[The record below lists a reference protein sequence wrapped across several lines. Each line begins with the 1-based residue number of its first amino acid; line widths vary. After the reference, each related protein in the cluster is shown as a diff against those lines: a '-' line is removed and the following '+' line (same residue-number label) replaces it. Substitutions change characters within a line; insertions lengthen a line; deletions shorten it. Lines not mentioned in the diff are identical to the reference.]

1 MAKKKDVTT
10 DNEIFVA
17 QKLAEDELNINEINK
32 PLEMLDFKS
41 FDNNKDLLD
50 YQQQALIN
58 AFRMLVAYF
67 RDFKENKK
75 EFYAFY
81 QKHYSFAHCDFAKKK
96 LNPLLK
102 SHFKVENHCVS
113 FENFINRLA
122 FYMATGSGKTI
133 VIIKLVELLS
143 VAIRMGLI
151 PKKNIMFFSA
161 NEHLIKQFEK
171 EIEKYNRNKD
181 YFKQIDFKNL
191 KSVTNKDFHHAP
203 KNSFIEKIALFY
215 YRADLMSDEESKE
228 NLLNYKDYWDNGEN
242 YVILDEAHKGNKT
255 ESKRQ
260 AIFSLLSLKGFLFNF
275 SATFTEES
283 DLITAVYNL
292 SVGEW
297 VKLGYG
303 KESVLL
309 KKNNLNAFKEL
320 KDLNDREKEI
330 ALLKAL
336 LLLGMQK
343 RHQTEGYFYD
353 PLMLVFTHSVNVK
366 NSDAEIFFK
375 TLARVIENDDG
386 SDFLKAKDD
395 LLEELKNPE
404 FLFSDDKDKGY
415 KVNVFKESLKSM
427 DFKGLKEEV
436 FYASNGHIEVIINP
450 KNNQEIAFKLNTS
463 DKVFCLIRIG
473 DITEWICEKL
483 KSVKVVSKN
492 LSFKEESYFSQID
505 KSSINILVGSRTFD
519 TGWDSTRPS
528 VILFLNIGLDDDAK
542 KLVKQ
547 SFGRGVRIESVKNQ
561 RQRLAYLDIDEAIKK
576 DLKPNAAMLETLFV
590 IPTNH
595 ASLEAILKIQK
606 ESENKGENRG
616 SWREIKLEK
625 TPIKHALFV
634 PCYRKEQTNALKI
647 SPSASFKMSEKNFK
661 DLKEYFHLMSEKHF
675 ILKHEIYDPKDYT
688 LLKEMI
694 QTAHFKKVPTW
705 HYKDL
710 DHMISEIKGKKGYTL
725 LKDLIQTAHFKKVST
740 WHYKDLDHMISEIK
754 GKLYPNQK
762 VPKDEFNALDSEKIV
777 HFKRIKVRADK
788 KEELI
793 QTIQEVK
800 EYAPLDKETLRIK
813 IAQGEIDPY
822 DTEKHKQDKTFKV
835 DEAELLKLKEHYYT
849 PLIKAKNCDWLKH
862 VVKVESESD
871 FLEELLKIVETL
883 QENYDFWAFSK
894 IDEHLDNLFI
904 PYFNNAAER
913 KFFPDFIFW
922 LQKGGTQIICF
933 IDPKGSKHTDYEHKA
948 DAYQLFKDKI
958 FNPKNDPNL
967 KIKVVLKFYGDKDDV
982 GERYRDDWIKEGELK
997 DFFLKQLA

>member
-1 MAKKKDVTT
+1 MAKKKDLTT

-17 QKLAEDELNINEINK
+17 QKLAEDELNTNEINE

-41 FDNNKDLLD
+41 FDSNKELLD

-58 AFRMLVAYF
+58 AFRMLTAYF

-81 QKHYSFAHCDFAKKK
+81 QKHYSFANCDFAKKK
-96 LNPLLK
+96 LHPLLK
-102 SHFKVENHCVS
+102 NSFKVENGCVK

-161 NEHLIKQFEK
+161 NENLIKQFEK
-171 EIEKYNRNKD
+171 EIEKYNRGKD
-181 YFKQIDFKNL
+181 YSKQMDFKNL
-191 KSVTNKDFHHAP
+191 KSVKNEDFYHAP
-203 KNSFIEKIALFY
+203 KIMEQIALFY
-215 YRADLMSDEESKE
+215 YRADLMNDEESKE

-242 YVILDEAHKGNKT
+242 YVILDEAHKGNKS

-309 KKNNLNAFKEL
+309 KKNNLIAFKEL
-320 KDLNDREKEI
+320 KDLNDREKET

-343 RHQTEGYFYD
+343 RYQTEGYFHD

-375 TLARVIENDDG
+375 TLACVIENDDE
-386 SDFLKAKDD
+386 SDFLKAKED
-395 LLEELKNPE
+395 LLEELMKPE
-404 FLFSDDKDKGY
+404 FLFSDNKDKDY
-415 KVNVFKESLKSM
+415 KVHVFKEGLKSM
-427 DFKGLKEEV
+427 DFKSLKEEV
-436 FYASNGHIEVIINP
+436 FYANNGHIEVIINP

-463 DKVFCLIRIG
+463 DKVFCLIKIG
-473 DITEWICEKL
+473 DITEWIYEKL

-505 KSSINILVGSRTFD
+505 KSSINILVGSRTFE

-542 KLVKQ
+542 KFVKQ

-590 IPTNH
+590 IATK
-595 ASLEAILKIQK
+595 SESVEAILDFKK
-606 ESENKGENRG
+606 ESENRGEDRG

-625 TPIKHALFV
+625 TRIEHALFV
-634 PCYRKEQTNALKI
+634 PCYRKEQKSITELPEN
-647 SPSASFKMSEKNFK
+647 ASFKMSGENFK

-694 QTAHFKKVPTW
+694 QTAHFKKV
-705 HYKDL
+705 
-710 DHMISEIKGKKGYTL
+710 
-725 LKDLIQTAHFKKVST
+725 ST
-740 WHYKDLDHMISEIK
+740 WHYKDLDYMISEIK

-777 HFKRIKVRADK
+777 HFKRIKVKADK
-788 KEELI
+788 KEKLI

-800 EYAPLDKETLRIK
+800 EYAPLDT
-813 IAQGEIDPY
+813 D
-822 DTEKHKQDKTFKV
+822 KHKQDRTFKV
-835 DEAELLKLKEHYYT
+835 DGAELLKLKEHYYT

-862 VVKVESESD
+862 VVKVKSEID
-871 FLEELLKIVETL
+871 FLKELQETETIKTL

-904 PYFNNAAER
+904 PYSNNAAER

-933 IDPKGSKHTDYEHKA
+933 IDPKGSKRTDYEHKA
-948 DAYQLFKDKI
+948 DAYKLFKDKV
-958 FNPKNDPNL
+958 FTPKDNPHF
-967 KIKVVLKFYGDKDDV
+967 KIKVVLKFYGDKDEV
-982 GERYRDDWIKEGELK
+982 GERYRDDWIKKGKLE

>member
-1 MAKKKDVTT
+1 MAKKKDLTT
-10 DNEIFVA
+10 HNEIFVA
-17 QKLAEDELNINEINK
+17 QKLAEDELNANEINE
-32 PLEMLDFKS
+32 PLERLDFKN
-41 FDNNKDLLD
+41 FDSNKELLD

-67 RDFKENKK
+67 KDFKENKK

-81 QKHYSFAHCDFAKKK
+81 QEHYSFANCDFTNKK
-96 LNPLLK
+96 LNHLLK
-102 SHFKVENHCVS
+102 SHFKVENQRVS

-143 VAIRMGLI
+143 MAMGMGLI

-161 NEHLIKQFEK
+161 NENLIKQFEK
-171 EIEKYNRNKD
+171 EIEKYNRGKD
-181 YFKQIDFKNL
+181 FSKQIDFKNL
-191 KSVTNKDFHHAP
+191 KSVTNKDFHRAP
-203 KNSFIEKIALFY
+203 KDFFEKIALFY
-215 YRADLMSDEESKE
+215 YRADLMNDEESKE

-242 YVILDEAHKGNKT
+242 YVILDEAHKGNKS

-283 DLITAVYNL
+283 DLITSVYNL

-343 RHQTEGYFYD
+343 RYKTEGYFHD
-353 PLMLVFTHSVNVK
+353 PLMLVFTHSVNVE

-375 TLARVIENDDG
+375 TLVRVIENDDE
-386 SDFLKAKDD
+386 SDFLKAKED
-395 LLEELKNPE
+395 LLEEIKDPE
-404 FLFSDDKDKGY
+404 FLFSGNKDKDY
-415 KVNVFKESLKSM
+415 KVKVFKEGLNSM

-436 FYASNGHIEVIINP
+436 FYANSGHIEVIINP

-463 DKVFCLIRIG
+463 DKVFCLIKIG
-473 DITEWICEKL
+473 DITEWIYEKL

-505 KSSINILVGSRTFD
+505 KSSINILVGSRTFE

-561 RQRLAYLDIDEAIKK
+561 RQRLAYLDIDGAIKK
-576 DLKPNAAMLETLFV
+576 ALKPNAAMLETLFV

-606 ESENKGENRG
+606 ESENRGENRG

-634 PCYRKEQTNALKI
+634 PCYRKEPTSVLELPEN
-647 SPSASFKMSEKNFK
+647 ASFKMSEKNFK
-661 DLKEYFHLMSEKHF
+661 DLKEYFNWMSEKHF
-675 ILKHEIYDPKDYT
+675 ILKHEIYDPKDYEQ
-688 LLKEMI
+688 LKKMI
-694 QTAHFKKVPTW
+694 QK
-705 HYKDL
+705 
-710 DHMISEIKGKKGYTL
+710 
-725 LKDLIQTAHFKKVST
+725 AHFKKVST
-740 WHYKDLDHMISEIK
+740 WHYKDLDYMISEIK
-754 GKLYPNQK
+754 GKLYPNKK
-762 VPKDEFNALDSEKIV
+762 VPKDEFNALDNEKIV
-777 HFKRIKVRADK
+777 HFKRIKVKADK
-788 KEELI
+788 EEALI
-793 QTIQEVK
+793 KTIQEVK
-800 EYAPLDKETLRIK
+800 EHAPLDKETLRIK

-822 DTEKHKQDKTFKV
+822 DAEKHKQDKTFKV
-835 DEAELLKLKEHYYT
+835 DDAELLKLKEHYYT

-862 VVKVESESD
+862 VVKVESEID
-871 FLEELLKIVETL
+871 FLKELQENETIKTL

-904 PYFNNAAER
+904 PYTNNVAER
-913 KFFPDFIFW
+913 RFFPDFIFW
-922 LQKGGTQIICF
+922 LQKGDTQIICF
-933 IDPKGSKHTDYEHKA
+933 IDPKGITYADYEHKA
-948 DAYQLFKDKI
+948 DAYKLFKDKI
-958 FNPKNDPNL
+958 FNPKNDPHF
-967 KIKVVLKFYGDKDDV
+967 KIKVVLKFYGNKDGV
-982 GERYRDDWIKEGELK
+982 GDGYRDYWIKKGKLN
-997 DFFLKQLA
+997 DFFLTLKD

>member
-1 MAKKKDVTT
+1 MAKKKDLTT
-10 DNEIFVA
+10 HNEIFVA
-17 QKLAEDELNINEINK
+17 QKLAEDELNTNEINE
-32 PLEMLDFKS
+32 PLERLDFKS
-41 FDNNKDLLD
+41 FDSNKELLD

-67 RDFKENKK
+67 KDFKENKK

-81 QKHYSFAHCDFAKKK
+81 QEHYSFANCDFTNKK
-96 LNPLLK
+96 LNHLLK
-102 SHFKVENHCVS
+102 SHFKVENQRVS

-143 VAIRMGLI
+143 VAMGMGLI

-161 NEHLIKQFEK
+161 NENLIKQFEK
-171 EIEKYNRNKD
+171 EIEKYNRGKD
-181 YFKQIDFKNL
+181 FSKQIDFKNL
-191 KSVTNKDFHHAP
+191 KSVTHKDFHRAP
-203 KNSFIEKIALFY
+203 KDFFEKIALFY

-228 NLLNYKDYWDNGEN
+228 NLLNYKDCWDNGEN

-330 ALLKAL
+330 ALLKVL

-343 RHQTEGYFYD
+343 RYQTEGYFYD
-353 PLMLVFTHSVNVK
+353 PLMLVFTHSVNVE

-375 TLARVIENDDG
+375 TLARVIENDDE
-386 SDFLKAKDD
+386 SDFLKAKED

-404 FLFSDDKDKGY
+404 FLFSDDKDRDY
-415 KVNVFKESLKSM
+415 KVKVFKEGLKSM

-436 FYASNGHIEVIINP
+436 FYANNGHIEVIINP

-463 DKVFCLIRIG
+463 DKVFCLIKIG

-561 RQRLAYLDIDEAIKK
+561 RQRLAYLDIDEAIK
-576 DLKPNAAMLETLFV
+576 DRLKPNAAMLETLFV
-590 IPTNH
+590 IPTNY
-595 ASLEAILKIQK
+595 ASLEAILKFQK
-606 ESENKGENRG
+606 ESENGGENRG
-616 SWREIKLEK
+616 SWHEIKLEK
-625 TPIKHALFV
+625 TPMKHALFV

-647 SPSASFKMSEKNFK
+647 PPSASFKMSEKNFK
-661 DLKEYFHLMSEKHF
+661 DLKEHFHLMSEKHF
-675 ILKHEIYDPKDYT
+675 ILKHEIYNPKD
-688 LLKEMI
+688 
-694 QTAHFKKVPTW
+694 
-705 HYKDL
+705 
-710 DHMISEIKGKKGYTL
+710 YTL

-740 WHYKDLDHMISEIK
+740 WHYKDLDYMISEIK

-762 VPKDEFNALDSEKIV
+762 VPKDEFNALDNEKIV
-777 HFKRIKVRADK
+777 HFKRVKVRADK
-788 KEELI
+788 KEKLI

-800 EYAPLDKETLRIK
+800 EYAPLDKETLRTK
-813 IAQGEIDPY
+813 IAQGEIDI
-822 DTEKHKQDKTFKV
+822 DNIDKHKQDRTFKV
-835 DEAELLKLKEHYYT
+835 DGAELLKLKEHYYT

-862 VVKVESESD
+862 VVKVKSESD
-871 FLEELLKIVETL
+871 FLEELLKITETL

-922 LQKGGTQIICF
+922 LEKGGTQIICF

-958 FNPKNDPNL
+958 FNPKDNPHL
-967 KIKVVLKFYGDKDDV
+967 KIKVVLKFYGDKDGV
-982 GERYRDDWIKEGELK
+982 GERYRDLWIEKGKLEY
-997 DFFLKQLA
+997 FFLTL

>member
-1 MAKKKDVTT
+1 M
-10 DNEIFVA
+10 
-17 QKLAEDELNINEINK
+17 
-32 PLEMLDFKS
+32 
-41 FDNNKDLLD
+41 
-50 YQQQALIN
+50 
-58 AFRMLVAYF
+58 
-67 RDFKENKK
+67 
-75 EFYAFY
+75 
-81 QKHYSFAHCDFAKKK
+81 
-96 LNPLLK
+96 
-102 SHFKVENHCVS
+102 ENHCVS

-171 EIEKYNRNKD
+171 EIEKYNRGKD
-181 YFKQIDFKNL
+181 YSKQIDFKSL
-191 KSVTNKDFHHAP
+191 KSVTHKDFHRAP
-203 KNSFIEKIALFY
+203 KGSFIEKIALFY

-242 YVILDEAHKGNKT
+242 YVILDEAHKGNKS

-260 AIFSLLSLKGFLFNF
+260 AIFSLLSLRGFLFNF

-343 RHQTEGYFYD
+343 RYKTEGYFYD

-375 TLARVIENDDG
+375 TLARVIENDDEN
-386 SDFLKAKDD
+386 DFLKAKED

-404 FLFSDDKDKGY
+404 FLFSDDKDKEKEY
-415 KVNVFKESLKSM
+415 KIKVFKEGLNDL

-505 KSSINILVGSRTFD
+505 KSSINILVGSRTFE

-590 IPTNH
+590 IATK
-595 ASLEAILKIQK
+595 SESVKAILDLK
-606 ESENKGENRG
+606 EESSDP
-616 SWREIKLEK
+616 SWCEVELEK
-625 TPIKHALFV
+625 TPIEHALFV
-634 PCYRKEQTNALKI
+634 PCYQEKSIKATDLQ
-647 SPSASFKMSEKNFK
+647 SGSFKMSEKNFK

-675 ILKHEIYDPKDYT
+675 ILKHEIYNPKDY
-688 LLKEMI
+688 E
-694 QTAHFKKVPTW
+694 
-705 HYKDL
+705 
-710 DHMISEIKGKKGYTL
+710 L
-725 LKDLIQTAHFKKVST
+725 LKDLIQTKRFEIELN
-740 WHYKDLDHMISEIK
+740 WHYKDLDDLISILK
-754 GKLYPNQK
+754 KRLYLNQK

-777 HFKRIKVRADK
+777 HFKRIQVKADK
-788 KEELI
+788 KEELVK
-793 QTIQEVK
+793 TIQEVK
-800 EYAPLDKETLRIK
+800 EYAPLDKERIK
-813 IAQGEIDPY
+813 IAQGEIDI
-822 DTEKHKQDKTFKV
+822 DNIDKHKQDRTFKV

-862 VVKVESESD
+862 VVKVESEID
-871 FLEELLKIVETL
+871 FLKELQETETIKTL

-904 PYFNNAAER
+904 PYFNSATER

-922 LQKGGTQIICF
+922 LQKGNTQIICF
-933 IDPKGSKHTDYEHKA
+933 IDPKGTEHTSSLRKA
-948 DAYQLFKDKI
+948 YWYKELFKDKI
-958 FNPKNDPNL
+958 FNPKNDPHF
-967 KIKVVLKFYGDKDDV
+967 KIKVVLKFYGNKDKVPDD
-982 GERYRDDWIKEGELK
+982 YRDYWIKKGKLE
-997 DFFLKQLA
+997 DFFLTL

>member
-1 MAKKKDVTT
+1 MAKKKDLTSY
-10 DNEIFVA
+10 NEIFVA
-17 QKLAEDELNINEINK
+17 QKLAEDELNTDEINE
-32 PLEMLDFKS
+32 PLERLDFKS
-41 FDNNKDLLD
+41 FDSNKELLD

-81 QKHYSFAHCDFAKKK
+81 QEHYSFANCDFTHKK

-102 SHFKVENHCVS
+102 SHFKVENQRVS

-143 VAIRMGLI
+143 VAMGMGLI

-161 NEHLIKQFEK
+161 NENLIKQFEK
-171 EIEKYNRNKD
+171 EIEKYNRGKD
-181 YFKQIDFKNL
+181 FSKQIDFKNL
-191 KSVTNKDFHHAP
+191 KSVTHKDFHRAP
-203 KNSFIEKIALFY
+203 KDFFEKIALFY
-215 YRADLMSDEESKE
+215 YRADLMNDEESKE

-242 YVILDEAHKGNKT
+242 YVILDEAHKGNKS

-283 DLITAVYNL
+283 DLITSVYNL

-309 KKNNLNAFKEL
+309 KKNNLNAFKDL

-336 LLLGMQK
+336 LLLSMQK
-343 RHQTEGYFYD
+343 RYKTEGYFHD
-353 PLMLVFTHSVNVK
+353 PLMLVFTHSVNVE

-375 TLARVIENDDG
+375 TLACVIENDDG
-386 SDFLKAKDD
+386 NDFSKAKED
-395 LLEELKNPE
+395 LLEEIKDPE
-404 FLFSDDKDKGY
+404 FLFSDDKDKDY
-415 KVNVFKESLKSM
+415 KVKVFKEGLKSM

-463 DKVFCLIRIG
+463 DKVFCLIKIG

-505 KSSINILVGSRTFD
+505 KSSINILVGSRTFE

-561 RQRLAYLDIDEAIKK
+561 RQRLAYLDIDEAIKEN
-576 DLKPNAAMLETLFV
+576 LKPNAAMLETLFV

-606 ESENKGENRG
+606 ESENRGESRG
-616 SWREIKLEK
+616 TWREITLEK
-625 TPIKHALFV
+625 TPIKHKLFV
-634 PCYRKEQTNALKI
+634 PCYRKEPTSILKI
-647 SPSASFKMSEKNFK
+647 PENASFKMSEKNFK
-661 DLKEYFHLMSEKHF
+661 DLKEYFNLMSEKHF
-675 ILKHEIYDPKDYT
+675 ILKHEIYNPKDYAM
-688 LLKEMI
+688 LKEMI
-694 QTAHFKKVPTW
+694 QK
-705 HYKDL
+705 
-710 DHMISEIKGKKGYTL
+710 E
-725 LKDLIQTAHFKKVST
+725 HFKKVST
-740 WHYKDLDHMISEIK
+740 WHYKDLDYMISEIK
-754 GKLYPNQK
+754 GKLYPNKK
-762 VPKDEFNALDSEKIV
+762 VPKDEFNTLDNEKIV
-777 HFKRIKVRADK
+777 HFKRIKIKADK
-788 KEELI
+788 QEALI
-793 QTIQEVK
+793 KTIQEVK
-800 EYAPLDKETLRIK
+800 EHAPLDKETLIKK

-822 DTEKHKQDKTFKV
+822 YTEKHKQDKTFKV
-835 DEAELLKLKEHYYT
+835 DDAELLKLKEHYYT
-849 PLIKAKNCDWLKH
+849 PLIKAKDCDWLKH
-862 VVKVESESD
+862 VVKVKSEID
-871 FLEELLKIVETL
+871 FLQELQDQKSTKTL

-904 PYFNNAAER
+904 PYINNVAER

-922 LQKGGTQIICF
+922 LQKGDTQIICF
-933 IDPKGSKHTDYEHKA
+933 IDPKGITYADYEHKA
-948 DAYQLFKDKI
+948 DAYKLFKNKI
-958 FNPKNDPNL
+958 FNPKNDPNF
-967 KIKVVLKFYGDKDDV
+967 KIKVVLKFYGDRDDV
-982 GERYRDDWIKEGELK
+982 GDNYRDYWIQKGKLN
-997 DFFLKQLA
+997 DFFLTLKD

>member
-1 MAKKKDVTT
+1 MAKKKDLTT

-17 QKLAEDELNINEINK
+17 QKLAEEELNANEINE
-32 PLEMLDFKS
+32 PLERLDFKS
-41 FDNNKDLLD
+41 FDNNKELLD

-81 QKHYSFAHCDFAKKK
+81 QKHYSFANCDFAKKK

-102 SHFKVENHCVS
+102 SHFKVENHCVK

-171 EIEKYNRNKD
+171 EIEKYNRGKD
-181 YFKQIDFKNL
+181 YFKQIDFKSL
-191 KSVTNKDFHHAP
+191 KSVTHKDFHHAP
-203 KNSFIEKIALFY
+203 KNVLKEMEKIALFY
-215 YRADLMSDEESKE
+215 YRADLMNDEESKE

-242 YVILDEAHKGNKT
+242 YVILDEAHKGNKS

-343 RHQTEGYFYD
+343 RYQTEGYFYD

-386 SDFLKAKDD
+386 SDFLKAKED

-415 KVNVFKESLKSM
+415 KVKVFKESLKSM
-427 DFKGLKEEV
+427 DFKGLKEAV
-436 FYASNGHIEVIINP
+436 FYASSGHIEVIINP

-590 IPTNH
+590 IPTNY
-595 ASLEAILKIQK
+595 ASLEAILKFQK
-606 ESENKGENRG
+606 ESENRGENRG

-675 ILKHEIYDPKDYT
+675 ILKHEIYSPKDYT

-694 QTAHFKKVPTW
+694 QTARFKKVPTW

-710 DHMISEIKGKKGYTL
+710 DY
-725 LKDLIQTAHFKKVST
+725 
-740 WHYKDLDHMISEIK
+740 MISEIK

-762 VPKDEFNALDSEKIV
+762 VPKDEFNALDNEKIV
-777 HFKRIKVRADK
+777 HFKRVKVRADK
-788 KEELI
+788 KEELVKK
-793 QTIQEVK
+793 IQEVK
-800 EYAPLDKETLRIK
+800 EYAPLDK
-813 IAQGEIDPY
+813 D
-822 DTEKHKQDKTFKV
+822 KHKQNRTLKV

-862 VVKVESESD
+862 VVKVKSESD
-871 FLEELLKIVETL
+871 FLEELLKITETL

-904 PYFNNAAER
+904 PYIDNATER

-933 IDPKGSKHTDYEHKA
+933 IDPKGTEHTSGLRKA
-948 DAYQLFKDKI
+948 DAYKLFKGKVFTPKDNPHFKI
-958 FNPKNDPNL
+958 Q
-967 KIKVVLKFYGDKDDV
+967 VVLKFYGNKDRVPDD
-982 GERYRDDWIKEGELK
+982 YRDHWIEKGKLE
-997 DFFLKQLA
+997 DFFSNLIA

>member
-1 MAKKKDVTT
+1 MAKKKDLTT

-17 QKLAEDELNINEINK
+17 QKLAEEELDTNEINE
-32 PLEMLDFKS
+32 PLERLDFKS
-41 FDNNKDLLD
+41 FDNNKELLD

-67 RDFKENKK
+67 RDFKGSKK

-81 QKHYSFAHCDFAKKK
+81 QERYSFANCDFTNKK
-96 LNPLLK
+96 LNHLLK
-102 SHFKVENHCVS
+102 SHFKVENQCVS

-161 NEHLIKQFEK
+161 NENLIKQFEK
-171 EIEKYNRNKD
+171 EIEKYNRGKD
-181 YFKQIDFKNL
+181 FSKQIDFKSL
-191 KSVTNKDFHHAP
+191 KSVTHKDFHRAP
-203 KNSFIEKIALFY
+203 KDFFIEKIALFY
-215 YRADLMSDEESKE
+215 YRADLMNDEESKE

-242 YVILDEAHKGNKT
+242 YVILDEAHKGNKS

-283 DLITAVYNL
+283 DLITSAYNL

-309 KKNNLNAFKEL
+309 KKNNLNAFKDS

-343 RHQTEGYFYD
+343 RYKIKGYFHD
-353 PLMLVFTHSVNVK
+353 PLMLVFTHSVNVE

-386 SDFLKAKDD
+386 NDFLKAKED
-395 LLEELKNPE
+395 LLEEIKDPE
-404 FLFSDDKDKGY
+404 FLFSANKDKDY
-415 KVNVFKESLKSM
+415 KVKVFKEGLKSM

-463 DKVFCLIRIG
+463 DKVFCLIKIG

-505 KSSINILVGSRTFD
+505 KSSINILVGSRTFE

-547 SFGRGVRIESVKNQ
+547 SFGRGVRIESLKNQ
-561 RQRLAYLDIDEAIKK
+561 RQRLAYLDIGEAIKK

-606 ESENKGENRG
+606 ESENGGESRG
-616 SWREIKLEK
+616 SWREITLEK

-634 PCYRKEQTNALKI
+634 PCYRKEPTSILKI
-647 SPSASFKMSEKNFK
+647 PENASFKMSEKNFK
-661 DLKEYFHLMSEKHF
+661 DLKEYFNLMSEKHF
-675 ILKHEIYDPKDYT
+675 ILKHEIYDPKDYAT
-688 LLKEMI
+688 LKDMI
-694 QTAHFKKVPTW
+694 QK
-705 HYKDL
+705 
-710 DHMISEIKGKKGYTL
+710 
-725 LKDLIQTAHFKKVST
+725 AHFKKVST
-740 WHYKDLDHMISEIK
+740 WHYKDLDYMISEIK

-762 VPKDEFNALDSEKIV
+762 VPKDEFNALDNEKIV
-777 HFKRIKVRADK
+777 HFKKIKVKADK
-788 KEELI
+788 QEALI
-793 QTIQEVK
+793 KTIQEVK
-800 EYAPLDKETLRIK
+800 EHAPLDKETLRIK

-822 DTEKHKQDKTFKV
+822 DAEKHKQDKTFKV
-835 DEAELLKLKEHYYT
+835 DGAELLKLKEHYYT
-849 PLIKAKNCDWLKH
+849 PLIKAKDCDWLKH
-862 VVKVESESD
+862 VVKVKSEID
-871 FLEELLKIVETL
+871 FLQELQETETIKTL

-904 PYFNNAAER
+904 PYINDATER
-913 KFFPDFIFW
+913 RFFPDFIFW
-922 LQKGGTQIICF
+922 LQKGDTQIICF
-933 IDPKGSKHTDYEHKA
+933 IDPKGITYADYEHKA
-948 DAYQLFKDKI
+948 DAYKLFKDKI
-958 FNPKNDPNL
+958 FNPKNDPHF
-967 KIKVVLKFYGDKDDV
+967 KIKVVLKFYGDKDRV
-982 GERYRDDWIKEGELK
+982 GDNYRDYWIQKGKLN
-997 DFFLKQLA
+997 DFFLTLKD

>member
-1 MAKKKDVTT
+1 MAKKKDLTSY
-10 DNEIFVA
+10 NEIFIA
-17 QKLAEDELNINEINK
+17 QKLAEDELNTNEINE
-32 PLEMLDFKS
+32 PLERLDFKS
-41 FDNNKDLLD
+41 FDSNKELLD

-67 RDFKENKK
+67 RDFKGSKK

-81 QKHYSFAHCDFAKKK
+81 QEHYSFANCDFTNKK

-102 SHFKVENHCVS
+102 SHFKVENQRVS

-161 NEHLIKQFEK
+161 NENLIKQFEK
-171 EIEKYNRNKD
+171 EIEKYNRGKD
-181 YFKQIDFKNL
+181 FSKQIDFKNL
-191 KSVTNKDFHHAP
+191 KSITHKDFHHAP
-203 KNSFIEKIALFY
+203 KDFFEKITLFY
-215 YRADLMSDEESKE
+215 YRADLMNDEESKE

-242 YVILDEAHKGNKT
+242 YVILDEAHKGNKS

-283 DLITAVYNL
+283 DLITSVYNL

-309 KKNNLNAFKEL
+309 KKNNLNAFKDP

-343 RHQTEGYFYD
+343 RYKIEGYFHD
-353 PLMLVFTHSVNVK
+353 PLMLVFTHSVNVE

-375 TLARVIENDDG
+375 TLACVIENDDG
-386 SDFLKAKDD
+386 NDFSKAKED
-395 LLEELKNPE
+395 LLEEIKDPE
-404 FLFSDDKDKGY
+404 FLFSANKDKDY
-415 KVNVFKESLKSM
+415 KVKVFKEGLKSM

-436 FYASNGHIEVIINP
+436 FYANSGHIEVIINP

-463 DKVFCLIRIG
+463 DKVFCLIKIG

-505 KSSINILVGSRTFD
+505 RSSINILVGSRTFE

-547 SFGRGVRIESVKNQ
+547 SFGRGVRIESLKNQ

-606 ESENKGENRG
+606 ESENRGENRG
-616 SWREIKLEK
+616 SWREITLEK
-625 TPIKHALFV
+625 TPIKHDLFV
-634 PCYRKEQTNALKI
+634 PCYRKEPTSILKI
-647 SPSASFKMSEKNFK
+647 PENASFKMSEKNFK
-661 DLKEYFHLMSEKHF
+661 DLKEYFNLMSEKHF
-675 ILKHEIYDPKDYT
+675 ILKHEIYDPKDYAT
-688 LLKEMI
+688 LKDMI
-694 QTAHFKKVPTW
+694 QKV
-705 HYKDL
+705 
-710 DHMISEIKGKKGYTL
+710 
-725 LKDLIQTAHFKKVST
+725 HFKKVST
-740 WHYKDLDHMISEIK
+740 WHYKDLDYMISEIK

-762 VPKDEFNALDSEKIV
+762 VPKDEFNALDNERIV
-777 HFKRIKVRADK
+777 HFKRIKVKADK
-788 KEELI
+788 QEALI
-793 QTIQEVK
+793 KTIQEVK
-800 EYAPLDKETLRIK
+800 EHAPLDKETLRIK

-822 DTEKHKQDKTFKV
+822 DAEKHKQDKTFKV
-835 DEAELLKLKEHYYT
+835 DDAELLKLKEHYYT
-849 PLIKAKNCDWLKH
+849 PLIKAKDCDWLKH
-862 VVKVESESD
+862 VVKVKSEID
-871 FLEELLKIVETL
+871 FLQELQDQETTKTL

-904 PYFNNAAER
+904 PYINNVAER
-913 KFFPDFIFW
+913 RFFPDFIFW
-922 LQKGGTQIICF
+922 LQKGDTQIICF
-933 IDPKGSKHTDYEHKA
+933 IDPKGITYADYEHKA
-948 DAYQLFKDKI
+948 DAYKLFKDKI
-958 FNPKNDPNL
+958 FNPKNDPNF
-967 KIKVVLKFYGDKDDV
+967 KIKVVLKFYGDKDRV
-982 GERYRDDWIKEGELK
+982 GDNYRDYWIQKGKLN
-997 DFFLKQLA
+997 DFFLTLKD

>member
-1 MAKKKDVTT
+1 MAKKKDLTSY
-10 DNEIFVA
+10 NEIFVA
-17 QKLAEDELNINEINK
+17 QKLAEEELDTNEINE
-32 PLEMLDFKS
+32 PLERLDFKS
-41 FDNNKDLLD
+41 FDSNKELLD

-81 QKHYSFAHCDFAKKK
+81 QKHYSFANCDFTHKK
-96 LNPLLK
+96 LNHLLK
-102 SHFKVENHCVS
+102 SHFKVENQRVS

-161 NEHLIKQFEK
+161 NENLIKQFEK
-171 EIEKYNRNKD
+171 EIERYNRGKD
-181 YFKQIDFKNL
+181 FSKQIDFKNL
-191 KSVTNKDFHHAP
+191 KSITHQDFHRVP
-203 KNSFIEKIALFY
+203 KDSFIKQIALFY
-215 YRADLMSDEESKE
+215 YRADLMNDEESKE

-242 YVILDEAHKGNKT
+242 YVILDEAHKGNKS

-283 DLITAVYNL
+283 DLITSVYNL

-309 KKNNLNAFKEL
+309 KRNNLNAFKDS

-343 RHQTEGYFYD
+343 RYKTEGYFYD
-353 PLMLVFTHSVNVK
+353 PLMLVFTHSVNVE

-386 SDFLKAKDD
+386 NDFLKAKED
-395 LLEELKNPE
+395 LLEELKDPK
-404 FLFSDDKDKGY
+404 FLFSANKDKDY
-415 KVNVFKESLKSM
+415 KVKVFKEGLKSM

-463 DKVFCLIRIG
+463 DKVFCLIKIG

-505 KSSINILVGSRTFD
+505 RSSINILVGSRTFE

-561 RQRLAYLDIDEAIKK
+561 RQRLAYLEIDEAIKK

-606 ESENKGENRG
+606 ESENRGESRG
-616 SWREIKLEK
+616 SWREITLEK
-625 TPIKHALFV
+625 TPIKHDLFV
-634 PCYRKEQTNALKI
+634 PCYRKEPTSILELPEN
-647 SPSASFKMSEKNFK
+647 ASFKMSGENFK
-661 DLKEYFHLMSEKHF
+661 DLKEYFNLMSEKHF
-675 ILKHEIYDPKDYT
+675 ILKHEIYDPKDYAT
-688 LLKEMI
+688 LKDMI
-694 QTAHFKKVPTW
+694 QQARV
-705 HYKDL
+705 
-710 DHMISEIKGKKGYTL
+710 
-725 LKDLIQTAHFKKVST
+725 KKVST
-740 WHYKDLDHMISEIK
+740 WHYKDLDYMISEIK

-762 VPKDEFNALDSEKIV
+762 VPKDEFNALDNEKIV
-777 HFKRIKVRADK
+777 HFKRIKVKADK
-788 KEELI
+788 QEELI
-793 QTIQEVK
+793 KTIQEVK
-800 EYAPLDKETLRIK
+800 EHAPLDKETLIKK

-822 DTEKHKQDKTFKV
+822 DADKHKQDKTFEV
-835 DEAELLKLKEHYYT
+835 DGAELLKLKEHYYT
-849 PLIKAKNCDWLKH
+849 PLIKAKDCDWLKH
-862 VVKVESESD
+862 VVKVKSEID
-871 FLEELLKIVETL
+871 FLQELQDQETTKTL

-904 PYFNNAAER
+904 PYINNVAER
-913 KFFPDFIFW
+913 RFFPDFIFW
-922 LQKGGTQIICF
+922 LQKGDTQIICF
-933 IDPKGSKHTDYEHKA
+933 IDPKGTKIAEYQHKA
-948 DAYQLFKDKI
+948 DWYKKLFKDKI
-958 FNPKNDPNL
+958 FNPKNDPHF
-967 KIKVVLKFYGDKDDV
+967 KIKVVLKFYGDKDRV
-982 GERYRDDWIKEGELK
+982 GDNYRDYWIQKGKLN
-997 DFFLKQLA
+997 DFFLTLKD

>member
-17 QKLAEDELNINEINK
+17 QKLAEEELNTNEINE
-32 PLEMLDFKS
+32 PLERLDFKS
-41 FDNNKDLLD
+41 FDSNKELLD

-58 AFRMLVAYF
+58 AFRMLAAYF

-171 EIEKYNRNKD
+171 EIEKYNRSKD
-181 YFKQIDFKNL
+181 YSKQIDFKSL
-191 KSVTNKDFHHAP
+191 KSVTHKDFYRAP
-203 KNSFIEKIALFY
+203 KNSFIEKITLFY

-260 AIFSLLSLKGFLFNF
+260 AIFSLLSQKGFLFNF

-343 RHQTEGYFYD
+343 RYKVEGYFYD

-375 TLARVIENDDG
+375 TLACVIENDDG
-386 SDFLKAKDD
+386 SDFLKAKED

-404 FLFSDDKDKGY
+404 FLFSDDKDKDY
-415 KVNVFKESLKSM
+415 KVKVFKEGLKSM

-436 FYASNGHIEVIINP
+436 FYANNGHIEVIINP

-463 DKVFCLIRIG
+463 DKVFCLIKIG

-505 KSSINILVGSRTFD
+505 KSSINILVGSRTFE

-561 RQRLAYLDIDEAIKK
+561 RQRLAYLDIDGAVKK

-595 ASLEAILKIQK
+595 ASLEAILKFQK
-606 ESENKGENRG
+606 ESENGGENRG
-616 SWREIKLEK
+616 SWHEIKLEK
-625 TPIKHALFV
+625 TPIKHDLFV
-634 PCYRKEQTNALKI
+634 PCYRKEQTSILKLPK
-647 SPSASFKMSEKNFK
+647 STSFKMSEKNFK

-675 ILKHEIYDPKDYT
+675 ILKHEIYDPKDY
-688 LLKEMI
+688 KQFKDMI
-694 QTAHFKKVPTW
+694 QQAHFN
-705 HYKDL
+705 
-710 DHMISEIKGKKGYTL
+710 
-725 LKDLIQTAHFKKVST
+725 KVST
-740 WHYKDLDHMISEIK
+740 WHYKDLDYMISEIK

-777 HFKRIKVRADK
+777 HFKRVKVRADK
-788 KEELI
+788 KEKLI

-800 EYAPLDKETLRIK
+800 EYAPLDKETLIKK

-822 DTEKHKQDKTFKV
+822 DTEKHKQNKTFKV
-835 DEAELLKLKEHYYT
+835 GDAELLKLKEHYYT

-862 VVKVESESD
+862 VVKVKSESD
-871 FLEELLKIVETL
+871 FLEELLKITETL

-904 PYFNNAAER
+904 PYIDNGATER

-948 DAYQLFKDKI
+948 DAYQLFKDKV
-958 FNPKNDPNL
+958 FNPKDNPNL
-967 KIKVVLKFYGDKDDV
+967 KIKVVLKFYGNKDDV

>member
-1 MAKKKDVTT
+1 MAKKKQEVRN
-10 DNEIFVA
+10 NEIFVA
-17 QKLAEDELNINEINK
+17 QKLAEEEWNANEIND

-41 FDNNKDLLD
+41 FDNNKELLD

-58 AFRMLVAYF
+58 AFRVLVAYF

-81 QKHYSFAHCDFAKKK
+81 QKHYSFANCDFAKKK

-102 SHFKVENHCVS
+102 SHFKVENHCVR

-171 EIEKYNRNKD
+171 EIEKYNRGKD
-181 YFKQIDFKNL
+181 YSKQIDFKDL
-191 KSVTNKDFHHAP
+191 KRVTNKDFYRAP
-203 KNSFIEKIALFY
+203 KDSLMKKIALFY
-215 YRADLMSDEESKE
+215 YRADLMNDEGKE

-260 AIFSLLSLKGFLFNF
+260 AIFSLLSQKGFLFNF

-309 KKNNLNAFKEL
+309 KKNNLSAFKEL

-343 RHQTEGYFYD
+343 RYQTEGYFYD

-386 SDFLKAKDD
+386 SDFLKAKED

-505 KSSINILVGSRTFD
+505 KSSINILVGSRAFD

-561 RQRLAYLDIDEAIKK
+561 RQRLAYLDIDEAIKEK
-576 DLKPNAAMLETLFV
+576 LKPNAAMLETLFV

-595 ASLEAILKIQK
+595 ASLEAILKFQK

-625 TPIKHALFV
+625 TRIKHDLFV

-675 ILKHEIYDPKDYT
+675 ILKHEIYNPKDYT

-694 QTAHFKKVPTW
+694 QTAHFKKV
-705 HYKDL
+705 
-710 DHMISEIKGKKGYTL
+710 
-725 LKDLIQTAHFKKVST
+725 ST
-740 WHYKDLDHMISEIK
+740 WHYKDLDYMISEIK

-762 VPKDEFNALDSEKIV
+762 VPKDEFNALDNEKIV
-777 HFKRIKVRADK
+777 HFKRVKVKADK
-788 KEELI
+788 KEKLI

-800 EYAPLDKETLRIK
+800 EYAPLDKERTK
-813 IAQGEIDPY
+813 IAQGEIDI
-822 DTEKHKQDKTFKV
+822 DNIEKHKQNKTFKV
-835 DEAELLKLKEHYYT
+835 DDAELLKLEEHYYT

-862 VVKVESESD
+862 VVKVKSESD
-871 FLEELLKIVETL
+871 FLEELLKITKTL

-894 IDEHLDNLFI
+894 VDEHLDNLFI
-904 PYFNNAAER
+904 PYIDNATER
-913 KFFPDFIFW
+913 RFFPDFIFW

>member
-1 MAKKKDVTT
+1 MAKKKDLTT

-17 QKLAEDELNINEINK
+17 QKLAEEELNTNEIND

-41 FDNNKDLLD
+41 FDNNKELLD

-58 AFRMLVAYF
+58 AFRMLTAYF

-81 QKHYSFAHCDFAKKK
+81 QKYYSFANCDFAKKK

-102 SHFKVENHCVS
+102 SHFKVENQRVR

-161 NEHLIKQFEK
+161 NENLIQQFKK
-171 EIEKYNRNKD
+171 EIEKYNRSKD

-191 KSVTNKDFHHAP
+191 KSVTNKDFYHSP
-203 KNSFIEKIALFY
+203 KVSLGEMEKIALFY
-215 YRADLMSDEESKE
+215 YRADLMNDEESKE
-228 NLLNYKDYWDNGEN
+228 NLLNYKDCWDNGEN
-242 YVILDEAHKGNKT
+242 YVILDEAHKGNKS

-260 AIFSLLSLKGFLFNF
+260 AIFSLLSLRGFLFNF

-343 RHQTEGYFYD
+343 RYQTEGYFYD
-353 PLMLVFTHSVNVK
+353 PLMLVFTHSVNVE

-386 SDFLKAKDD
+386 SDFLKAKED
-395 LLEELKNPE
+395 LLEELKDPE
-404 FLFSDDKDKGY
+404 FLFSDGKDKDY
-415 KVNVFKESLKSM
+415 KVKVFKEGLKSM

-436 FYASNGHIEVIINP
+436 FYASSGHIEVIINP

-463 DKVFCLIRIG
+463 DKVFCLIKIG
-473 DITEWICEKL
+473 DITEWVCEKL

-505 KSSINILVGSRTFD
+505 KSSINILVGSRTFE

-561 RQRLAYLDIDEAIKK
+561 RQRLAYLDIDGAIKK
-576 DLKPNAAMLETLFV
+576 ALKPNAAMLETLFV

-606 ESENKGENRG
+606 ESENRGESRG

-634 PCYRKEQTNALKI
+634 PCYRKEPTSVLELPEN
-647 SPSASFKMSEKNFK
+647 ASFKMSEKNFK

-675 ILKHEIYDPKDYT
+675 ILKHEIYNPKD
-688 LLKEMI
+688 
-694 QTAHFKKVPTW
+694 
-705 HYKDL
+705 
-710 DHMISEIKGKKGYTL
+710 YTL

-740 WHYKDLDHMISEIK
+740 WHYKDLDYMISEIK

-762 VPKDEFNALDSEKIV
+762 VPKDEFNALDNEKIV
-777 HFKRIKVRADK
+777 HFKRIQVRADK
-788 KEELI
+788 KEELVKK
-793 QTIQEVK
+793 IQEVK
-800 EYAPLDKETLRIK
+800 EYAPLDKERIK
-813 IAQGEIDPY
+813 IAQGEIDI
-822 DTEKHKQDKTFKV
+822 DNIDKHKQDKTFKV
-835 DEAELLKLKEHYYT
+835 DDAELLKLKEHYYT

-862 VVKVESESD
+862 VVKVKSESD
-871 FLEELLKIVETL
+871 FLEELLKITETL

-904 PYFNNAAER
+904 PYIDNATEGR
-913 KFFPDFIFW
+913 FFPDFIFW
-922 LQKGGTQIICF
+922 LQKGDTQIICF
-933 IDPKGSKHTDYEHKA
+933 IDPKGITYADYEHKA
-948 DAYQLFKDKI
+948 DAYKLFKDKI
-958 FNPKNDPNL
+958 FNSKNDPNF
-967 KIKVVLKFYGDKDDV
+967 KIKVVLKFYGNKDDV
-982 GERYRDDWIKEGELK
+982 GERYRDDWIKEGKLE
-997 DFFLKQLA
+997 DFFLTLIA

>member
-1 MAKKKDVTT
+1 MAKKEDLTSY
-10 DNEIFVA
+10 NEIFVA
-17 QKLAEDELNINEINK
+17 QKLAEDELNTNEINE
-32 PLEMLDFKS
+32 PLERLDFKS
-41 FDNNKDLLD
+41 FDSNKELLD

-67 RDFKENKK
+67 RDFKGSKK

-81 QKHYSFAHCDFAKKK
+81 QEHYSFANCDFTHKK

-102 SHFKVENHCVS
+102 SHFKVENKCVS

-143 VAIRMGLI
+143 VAMGMGLI

-161 NEHLIKQFEK
+161 NENLIKQFEK
-171 EIEKYNRNKD
+171 EIEKYNRGKD
-181 YFKQIDFKNL
+181 FSKQIDFKNL
-191 KSVTNKDFHHAP
+191 KSITHKDFHRAP
-203 KNSFIEKIALFY
+203 KGFFEKIALFY
-215 YRADLMSDEESKE
+215 YRADLMNDEESKE

-242 YVILDEAHKGNKT
+242 YVILDEAHKGNKS

-283 DLITAVYNL
+283 DLITSVYNL

-309 KKNNLNAFKEL
+309 KKNNLNAFKDS

-343 RHQTEGYFYD
+343 RYKTEGYFYD
-353 PLMLVFTHSVNVK
+353 PLMLVFTHSVNVE

-375 TLARVIENDDG
+375 TLARVIENDNG
-386 SDFLKAKDD
+386 NDFSKAKED
-395 LLEELKNPE
+395 LLEELKDPE
-404 FLFSDDKDKGY
+404 FLFSANKDKDY
-415 KVNVFKESLKSM
+415 KVKVFKEGLKSM

-463 DKVFCLIRIG
+463 DKVFCLIKIG

-505 KSSINILVGSRTFD
+505 KSSINILVGSRTFE

-595 ASLEAILKIQK
+595 ASLEAILTIQK
-606 ESENKGENRG
+606 ESENRGENRG

-625 TPIKHALFV
+625 TPIKHDLFV
-634 PCYRKEQTNALKI
+634 PCYRKEPTSILKI
-647 SPSASFKMSEKNFK
+647 PENASFKMSEKNFK
-661 DLKEYFHLMSEKHF
+661 DLKEYFNLMSEKHF
-675 ILKHEIYDPKDYT
+675 ILKHEIYDPKDYAT
-688 LLKEMI
+688 LKDMI
-694 QTAHFKKVPTW
+694 QK
-705 HYKDL
+705 
-710 DHMISEIKGKKGYTL
+710 
-725 LKDLIQTAHFKKVST
+725 AHFKKVST
-740 WHYKDLDHMISEIK
+740 WHYKDLDYMISEIK

-762 VPKDEFNALDSEKIV
+762 VPKDEFNALDNEKIV
-777 HFKRIKVRADK
+777 HFKRIKVKADK
-788 KEELI
+788 QEKLI
-793 QTIQEVK
+793 KTIQEVK
-800 EYAPLDKETLRIK
+800 EHAPLDKETLRIK

-822 DTEKHKQDKTFKV
+822 DAEKHKQDKTFKV
-835 DEAELLKLKEHYYT
+835 DGAELLKLKEHYYT
-849 PLIKAKNCDWLKH
+849 PLIKAKDCDWLKH
-862 VVKVESESD
+862 VVKVKSEID
-871 FLEELLKIVETL
+871 FLQELQDQETTKTL
-883 QENYDFWAFSK
+883 QANYDFWAFSK

-904 PYFNNAAER
+904 PYINNVAER
-913 KFFPDFIFW
+913 RFFPDFIFW
-922 LQKGGTQIICF
+922 LQKGDTQIICF
-933 IDPKGSKHTDYEHKA
+933 IDPKGITYADYEHKA
-948 DAYQLFKDKI
+948 DAYKLFKNKI
-958 FNPKNDPNL
+958 FNPKNNPHF
-967 KIKVVLKFYGDKDDV
+967 KIKVVLKFYGDKDRV
-982 GERYRDDWIKEGELK
+982 GDNYRDYWIQKGKLN
-997 DFFLKQLA
+997 DFFLTLKD

>member
-1 MAKKKDVTT
+1 MAKKKDLTSY
-10 DNEIFVA
+10 NEIFVA
-17 QKLAEDELNINEINK
+17 QKLAEDELNTNEINE
-32 PLEMLDFKS
+32 PLERLDFKS
-41 FDNNKDLLD
+41 FDSNKELLD

-58 AFRMLVAYF
+58 AFRMLAAYF

-81 QKHYSFAHCDFAKKK
+81 QKHYSFANCDFAKKK

-122 FYMATGSGKTI
+122 FYMATWSGKTI

-161 NEHLIKQFEK
+161 NKNLIKQFEK
-171 EIEKYNRNKD
+171 EIEKYNRGKD
-181 YFKQIDFKNL
+181 FSKQIDFKNL
-191 KSVTNKDFHHAP
+191 KSVTHKDFHRAP
-203 KNSFIEKIALFY
+203 KDSFIKQIALFY
-215 YRADLMSDEESKE
+215 YRADLMNDEESKE

-242 YVILDEAHKGNKT
+242 YVILDEAHKGNKS

-283 DLITAVYNL
+283 DLITSVYNL

-309 KKNNLNAFKEL
+309 KKNNLNAFKDL

-343 RHQTEGYFYD
+343 RYKTEGYFHD

-386 SDFLKAKDD
+386 NDFLKAKED
-395 LLEELKNPE
+395 LLEELKDPE
-404 FLFSDDKDKGY
+404 FLFSDGKDKDY
-415 KVNVFKESLKSM
+415 KVEVFKEGLKSM

-436 FYASNGHIEVIINP
+436 FYANNGHIEVIINP

-463 DKVFCLIRIG
+463 DKVFCLIKIG

-505 KSSINILVGSRTFD
+505 KSSINILVGSRTFE

-561 RQRLAYLDIDEAIKK
+561 RQRLAYLDIGEAIKK

-606 ESENKGENRG
+606 ESENRGGESRG
-616 SWREIKLEK
+616 TWREITLEK
-625 TPIKHALFV
+625 TPIQHKLFA
-634 PCYRKEQTNALKI
+634 PCYRKEPTSILKI
-647 SPSASFKMSEKNFK
+647 PESASFKMSEKNFK
-661 DLKEYFHLMSEKHF
+661 DLKEYFNWMSEKHF
-675 ILKHEIYDPKDYT
+675 ILKHEIYDPKDYAT
-688 LLKEMI
+688 LKDMI
-694 QTAHFKKVPTW
+694 QKV
-705 HYKDL
+705 
-710 DHMISEIKGKKGYTL
+710 
-725 LKDLIQTAHFKKVST
+725 HFKKVST
-740 WHYKDLDHMISEIK
+740 WHYKDLDYMISEIK

-762 VPKDEFNALDSEKIV
+762 VPKDEFNALDNERIV
-777 HFKRIKVRADK
+777 HFKRIKVKASK
-788 KEELI
+788 KEELVKK
-793 QTIQEVK
+793 IQEVK
-800 EYAPLDKETLRIK
+800 EHAPLDKETLRIK

-822 DTEKHKQDKTFKV
+822 DAEKHKQDKTFKV
-835 DEAELLKLKEHYYT
+835 DDAELLKLKEHYYT
-849 PLIKAKNCDWLKH
+849 PLIKAKDCDWLKH
-862 VVKVESESD
+862 VVKVKSEID
-871 FLEELLKIVETL
+871 FLQELQDQETTKTL

-904 PYFNNAAER
+904 PYINDATER
-913 KFFPDFIFW
+913 RFFPDFIFW
-922 LQKGGTQIICF
+922 LQKGDTQIICF
-933 IDPKGSKHTDYEHKA
+933 IDPKGITYADYEHKA
-948 DAYQLFKDKI
+948 DAYKLFKDKI
-958 FNPKNDPNL
+958 FSSKNNPHF
-967 KIKVVLKFYGDKDDV
+967 KIKVVLKFYGDKDRV
-982 GERYRDDWIKEGELK
+982 GDNYRDYWIQKGKLN
-997 DFFLKQLA
+997 DFFLTLKD

>member
-1 MAKKKDVTT
+1 MAKKKDLTT

-17 QKLAEDELNINEINK
+17 QKLAEDELNTNKINE

-41 FDNNKDLLD
+41 FDSNKELLD

-58 AFRMLVAYF
+58 AFRMLAAYF

-81 QKHYSFAHCDFAKKK
+81 QKHYSFANCDFAKKK

-102 SHFKVENHCVS
+102 NSFKVENNCVR

-171 EIEKYNRNKD
+171 EIEKYNRGKD
-181 YFKQIDFKNL
+181 YSKQIDFKSL
-191 KSVTNKDFHHAP
+191 KSVTHKDFYRAP
-203 KNSFIEKIALFY
+203 KGSFIEKISLFY

-242 YVILDEAHKGNKT
+242 YVILDEAHKGNKS

-343 RHQTEGYFYD
+343 RYQTEGYFYD

-386 SDFLKAKDD
+386 SDFLKAKED

-404 FLFSDDKDKGY
+404 FLFSDGKEQKY
-415 KVNVFKESLKSM
+415 KVEVFKEGLKSM
-427 DFKGLKEEV
+427 DFKGLKEEI
-436 FYASNGHIEVIINP
+436 FYANNGHIEVIINP

-561 RQRLAYLDIDEAIKK
+561 RQRLAYLEIDEAIKK

-590 IPTNH
+590 IPTNY
-595 ASLEAILKIQK
+595 ASLEAILKFQK
-606 ESENKGENRG
+606 ESENGGENRG

-634 PCYRKEQTNALKI
+634 PCYRKEQTSILKL
-647 SPSASFKMSEKNFK
+647 PESASFKMSEKNFK

-675 ILKHEIYDPKDYT
+675 ILKHEIYNPKDY
-688 LLKEMI
+688 
-694 QTAHFKKVPTW
+694 A
-705 HYKDL
+705 
-710 DHMISEIKGKKGYTL
+710 L
-725 LKDLIQTAHFKKVST
+725 LKDLIQKAHFKKVST
-740 WHYKDLDHMISEIK
+740 WHYKDLDYMISEIK

-762 VPKDEFNALDSEKIV
+762 VPKDEFNALDNEKIV
-777 HFKRIKVRADK
+777 HFKRVKVRADK
-788 KEELI
+788 KEKLI

-800 EYAPLDKETLRIK
+800 EYAPLDKETLRTK

-822 DTEKHKQDKTFKV
+822 DTEKHKQDRTFKV
-835 DEAELLKLKEHYYT
+835 DEVELLKLKEHYYT

-862 VVKVESESD
+862 VVKVKSESD
-871 FLEELLKIVETL
+871 FLEELLKITETL

-904 PYFNNAAER
+904 PYIDNATER

-922 LQKGGTQIICF
+922 LEKGGTQIICF
-933 IDPKGSKHTDYEHKA
+933 IDPKGTEHTSGIRKA
-948 DAYQLFKDKI
+948 DPYKNLFKDKV
-958 FNPKNDPNL
+958 FSSKNDPNF
-967 KIKVVLKFYGDKDDV
+967 KIKVVLKFYGDKDKV
-982 GERYRDDWIKEGELK
+982 PELYRDDWIKKGKLE
-997 DFFLKQLA
+997 DFFLTL

>member
-1 MAKKKDVTT
+1 MAKKKDLTSY
-10 DNEIFVA
+10 NEIFVA
-17 QKLAEDELNINEINK
+17 QKLAEEELNTNEINE
-32 PLEMLDFKS
+32 PLERLDFKS
-41 FDNNKDLLD
+41 FDSNKELLD
-50 YQQQALIN
+50 YQQQALTN

-75 EFYAFY
+75 AFYAFY
-81 QKHYSFAHCDFAKKK
+81 QEHYSFAHCDFTKKK
-96 LNPLLK
+96 LHPLLK
-102 SHFKVENHCVS
+102 NHFKVENHCVS

-161 NEHLIKQFEK
+161 NENLIKQFEK
-171 EIEKYNRNKD
+171 EIEKYNRGKD
-181 YFKQIDFKNL
+181 FSKQIDFKNL
-191 KSVTNKDFHHAP
+191 KKVTHKDFHHAS
-203 KNSFIEKIALFY
+203 KGFFEKIALFY

-242 YVILDEAHKGNKT
+242 YVILDEAHKGNKS

-275 SATFTEES
+275 STTFTEES
-283 DLITAVYNL
+283 DLITSVYNL

-309 KKNNLNAFKEL
+309 KKNNLNAFKDL

-343 RHQTEGYFYD
+343 RYKIEGYFHD
-353 PLMLVFTHSVNVK
+353 PLMLVFTHSVNVE

-386 SDFLKAKDD
+386 NDFVKAKED
-395 LLEELKNPE
+395 LLEELKDPE
-404 FLFSDDKDKGY
+404 FLFSANKDKDY
-415 KVNVFKESLKSM
+415 KVKVFKEGLKSM

-463 DKVFCLIRIG
+463 DKVFCLIKIG
-473 DITEWICEKL
+473 NITEWICEKL

-505 KSSINILVGSRTFD
+505 KSSINILVGSRTFE

-547 SFGRGVRIESVKNQ
+547 SFGRGVRIESLKNQ

-576 DLKPNAAMLETLFV
+576 DLKLNAAMLETLFV

-606 ESENKGENRG
+606 ESENRDENRG

-625 TPIKHALFV
+625 TPIKHDLFV
-634 PCYRKEQTNALKI
+634 PCYRKEPTSILEL
-647 SPSASFKMSEKNFK
+647 SPNASFKMSEKNFK
-661 DLKEYFHLMSEKHF
+661 DLKKYFNLMSEKHF

-688 LLKEMI
+688 QLKKMI
-694 QTAHFKKVPTW
+694 QK
-705 HYKDL
+705 
-710 DHMISEIKGKKGYTL
+710 
-725 LKDLIQTAHFKKVST
+725 AHFKKVST
-740 WHYKDLDHMISEIK
+740 WHYKDLDYMISEIK

-777 HFKRIKVRADK
+777 HFKRIKVKADK
-788 KEELI
+788 QEALI
-793 QTIQEVK
+793 KTIQEVK
-800 EYAPLDKETLRIK
+800 EHAPLDKETLIKK

-835 DEAELLKLKEHYYT
+835 DDAELLKLKEHYYT
-849 PLIKAKNCDWLKH
+849 PLIKAKDCDWLKH
-862 VVKVESESD
+862 VVKVKSEID
-871 FLEELLKIVETL
+871 FLQELQDQETTKTL

-904 PYFNNAAER
+904 PYINNVAER
-913 KFFPDFIFW
+913 RFFPDFIFW
-922 LQKGGTQIICF
+922 LQKSDTQIICF
-933 IDPKGSKHTDYEHKA
+933 IDPKGTKISDYQHKA
-948 DAYQLFKDKI
+948 DAYKLFKDKI
-958 FNPKNDPNL
+958 FNPKNDPNF

-982 GERYRDDWIKEGELK
+982 GDNYRDYWIQKGKLN
-997 DFFLKQLA
+997 DFFLTLKD

>member
-1 MAKKKDVTT
+1 MAKKKDLTSY
-10 DNEIFVA
+10 NEIFVA
-17 QKLAEDELNINEINK
+17 QKLAEDELNTNEINE
-32 PLEMLDFKS
+32 PLERLDFKS
-41 FDNNKDLLD
+41 FDSNKELLD

-81 QKHYSFAHCDFAKKK
+81 QEHYSFANCDFTHKK

-143 VAIRMGLI
+143 VAMGMGLI

-161 NEHLIKQFEK
+161 NENLIKQFEK
-171 EIEKYNRNKD
+171 EIEKYNRGKD
-181 YFKQIDFKNL
+181 FSKQIDFKNL
-191 KSVTNKDFHHAP
+191 KSITHKDFHRTP
-203 KNSFIEKIALFY
+203 KDSVINQITLFY

-242 YVILDEAHKGNKT
+242 YVILDEAHKGNKS

-283 DLITAVYNL
+283 DLITSVYNL

-309 KKNNLNAFKEL
+309 KKNNLKAFKDS

-336 LLLGMQK
+336 LLLSMQK
-343 RHQTEGYFYD
+343 RYKTEGYFYD
-353 PLMLVFTHSVNVK
+353 PLMLVFTHSVNVE

-375 TLARVIENDDG
+375 TLVRVIENDNG
-386 SDFLKAKDD
+386 NDFVKAKED
-395 LLEELKNPE
+395 LLEEIKDPE
-404 FLFSDDKDKGY
+404 FLFSDDKDKDY
-415 KVNVFKESLKSM
+415 KVKVFKEGLKSM

-436 FYASNGHIEVIINP
+436 FYARNGHIEVIINP

-463 DKVFCLIRIG
+463 DKVFCLIKIG

-505 KSSINILVGSRTFD
+505 RSSINILVGSRTFE

-595 ASLEAILKIQK
+595 ASLEAILNIQK
-606 ESENKGENRG
+606 ESENRSENRG

-625 TPIKHALFV
+625 TPIKHDLFV
-634 PCYRKEQTNALKI
+634 PCYRKEPTSILKI
-647 SPSASFKMSEKNFK
+647 PESASFKMSEKNFK
-661 DLKEYFHLMSEKHF
+661 DLKECFNLMSEKHF
-675 ILKHEIYDPKDYT
+675 ILKHEIYDPKDYAT
-688 LLKEMI
+688 LKDMI
-694 QTAHFKKVPTW
+694 QK
-705 HYKDL
+705 
-710 DHMISEIKGKKGYTL
+710 
-725 LKDLIQTAHFKKVST
+725 AHFKKVST
-740 WHYKDLDHMISEIK
+740 WHYKDLDYMIAEIK

-762 VPKDEFNALDSEKIV
+762 VPKDEFNALDNEKIM
-777 HFKRIKVRADK
+777 HFKRIKVKADK
-788 KEELI
+788 QEALI
-793 QTIQEVK
+793 KTIQEVK
-800 EYAPLDKETLRIK
+800 EHAPLDKETLRIK
-813 IAQGEIDPY
+813 IVQGEIDPY
-822 DTEKHKQDKTFKV
+822 DAEKHKQDKTFEV
-835 DEAELLKLKEHYYT
+835 DGAELLKLKEHYYT
-849 PLIKAKNCDWLKH
+849 PLIKAKDCDWLKH
-862 VVKVESESD
+862 VVKVKSEID
-871 FLEELLKIVETL
+871 FLQELQDQETTKTL

-904 PYFNNAAER
+904 PYINDAAER
-913 KFFPDFIFW
+913 RFFPDFIFW
-922 LQKGGTQIICF
+922 LQKGDTQIICF
-933 IDPKGSKHTDYEHKA
+933 IDPKGITYADYEHKA
-948 DAYQLFKDKI
+948 DAYKLFKDKI
-958 FNPKNDPNL
+958 FNPKNDPYF

-982 GERYRDDWIKEGELK
+982 GDNYRDYWIKKGKLN
-997 DFFLKQLA
+997 DFFLTLKD

>member
-1 MAKKKDVTT
+1 MAKKKDLTNY
-10 DNEIFVA
+10 NEIFVA
-17 QKLAEDELNINEINK
+17 QKLAEDELNTNEINE
-32 PLEMLDFKS
+32 PLERLDFKS
-41 FDNNKDLLD
+41 FDSNKELLD

-67 RDFKENKK
+67 RDFKGSKK

-81 QKHYSFAHCDFAKKK
+81 QEHYSFANCDFTHKK

-102 SHFKVENHCVS
+102 SHFKVENKCVS

-143 VAIRMGLI
+143 VAMGMGLI

-161 NEHLIKQFEK
+161 NENLIKQFEK
-171 EIEKYNRNKD
+171 EIEKYNRGKD
-181 YFKQIDFKNL
+181 FSKQIDFKNL
-191 KSVTNKDFHHAP
+191 KEVTHKDFHRAP
-203 KNSFIEKIALFY
+203 KGFFEKIALFY
-215 YRADLMSDEESKE
+215 YRADLMNDEESKE

-242 YVILDEAHKGNKT
+242 YVILDEAHKGNKS

-283 DLITAVYNL
+283 DLITSVYNL

-309 KKNNLNAFKEL
+309 KKNNLNAFKDL
-320 KDLNDREKEI
+320 KDLNDREKEV

-343 RHQTEGYFYD
+343 RYKTESYFHD

-375 TLARVIENDDG
+375 TLVRVIENDDG
-386 SDFLKAKDD
+386 NDFLKAKED
-395 LLEELKNPE
+395 LLEELKDPE
-404 FLFSDDKDKGY
+404 FLFSANKDKDY
-415 KVNVFKESLKSM
+415 KVKVFKEGLKSM

-463 DKVFCLIRIG
+463 DKVFCLIKIG

-505 KSSINILVGSRTFD
+505 RSSINILVGSRTFE

-561 RQRLAYLDIDEAIKK
+561 RQRLAYLDIDESIKK
-576 DLKPNAAMLETLFV
+576 ALKPNAAMLETLFV

-606 ESENKGENRG
+606 ESENRGENRG

-625 TPIKHALFV
+625 TPIKHDLFV
-634 PCYRKEQTNALKI
+634 PCYRKEPTSILKI
-647 SPSASFKMSEKNFK
+647 PEDASFKMSEKNFK
-661 DLKEYFHLMSEKHF
+661 DLKEYFNLMSEKHF
-675 ILKHEIYDPKDYT
+675 ILKHEIYDPKDYAT
-688 LLKEMI
+688 LKDMI
-694 QTAHFKKVPTW
+694 QK
-705 HYKDL
+705 
-710 DHMISEIKGKKGYTL
+710 
-725 LKDLIQTAHFKKVST
+725 AHFKKVST
-740 WHYKDLDHMISEIK
+740 WHYKDLDCMIAEIK

-762 VPKDEFNALDSEKIV
+762 VPKDEFNALDNEKIV
-777 HFKRIKVRADK
+777 HFKRIKVKADK
-788 KEELI
+788 QEELI
-793 QTIQEVK
+793 KTIQEVK
-800 EYAPLDKETLRIK
+800 EHAPLDKETLRIK

-822 DTEKHKQDKTFKV
+822 DTEKHKQDKTFEV
-835 DEAELLKLKEHYYT
+835 DGAELLKLKEHYYT
-849 PLIKAKNCDWLKH
+849 PLIKAKDCDWLKH
-862 VVKVESESD
+862 VVKVKSEID
-871 FLEELLKIVETL
+871 FLQELQDQETTKTL
-883 QENYDFWAFSK
+883 QANYDFWAFSK

-904 PYFNNAAER
+904 PYINNVAER
-913 KFFPDFIFW
+913 RFFPDFIFW
-922 LQKGGTQIICF
+922 LQKSDTQIICF
-933 IDPKGSKHTDYEHKA
+933 IDPKGITYADYEHKA
-948 DAYQLFKDKI
+948 DAYKLFKDKI
-958 FNPKNDPNL
+958 FNSKNDPNF
-967 KIKVVLKFYGDKDDV
+967 KIKVVLKFYGDKDRV
-982 GERYRDDWIKEGELK
+982 GDNYRDYWIQKGKLN
-997 DFFLKQLA
+997 DFFLTLKD

>member
-1 MAKKKDVTT
+1 MAKKKDLTSY
-10 DNEIFVA
+10 NEIFVA
-17 QKLAEDELNINEINK
+17 QKLAEEELNTNEINE
-32 PLEMLDFKS
+32 PLERLDFKS
-41 FDNNKDLLD
+41 FDSNKELLD

-67 RDFKENKK
+67 RDFKGSKK

-81 QKHYSFAHCDFAKKK
+81 QERYSFANCDFTHKK

-102 SHFKVENHCVS
+102 SHFKVENQRVS

-143 VAIRMGLI
+143 VAMGMGLI
-151 PKKNIMFFSA
+151 PKKNVMFFSA
-161 NEHLIKQFEK
+161 NENLIKQFEK
-171 EIEKYNRNKD
+171 EIEKYNRGKD
-181 YFKQIDFKNL
+181 FSKQIDFKNL
-191 KSVTNKDFHHAP
+191 KSITHKDFHRAP
-203 KNSFIEKIALFY
+203 KDFFEKIALFY
-215 YRADLMSDEESKE
+215 YRADLMNDEESKE

-242 YVILDEAHKGNKT
+242 YVILDEAHKGNKS

-283 DLITAVYNL
+283 DLITSVYNL

-309 KKNNLNAFKEL
+309 KKNNLNAFKDS

-336 LLLGMQK
+336 LPLGMQK
-343 RHQTEGYFYD
+343 RYKTEGYFYD
-353 PLMLVFTHSVNVK
+353 PLMLVFTHSVNVE

-375 TLARVIENDDG
+375 TLARVIENDNG
-386 SDFLKAKDD
+386 NDFVKAKED
-395 LLEELKNPE
+395 LLEEIKDPE
-404 FLFSDDKDKGY
+404 FLFSANKDKDY
-415 KVNVFKESLKSM
+415 KVEVFKEGLKSM

-463 DKVFCLIRIG
+463 DKVFCLIKIG

-505 KSSINILVGSRTFD
+505 RSSINILVGSRTFE

-561 RQRLAYLDIDEAIKK
+561 RQRLAYLDIDEAIKEN
-576 DLKPNAAMLETLFV
+576 LKPNAAMLETLFV

-595 ASLEAILKIQK
+595 ASLEAILTIQK
-606 ESENKGENRG
+606 ESENRGESRG

-625 TPIKHALFV
+625 TPIKHDLFV
-634 PCYRKEQTNALKI
+634 PCYRKEPTSILKI
-647 SPSASFKMSEKNFK
+647 PESASFKISEKNFK
-661 DLKEYFHLMSEKHF
+661 DLKEYFNLMSEKHF
-675 ILKHEIYDPKDYT
+675 ILKHEIYDPKDYAT
-688 LLKEMI
+688 LKDMI
-694 QTAHFKKVPTW
+694 QKV
-705 HYKDL
+705 
-710 DHMISEIKGKKGYTL
+710 
-725 LKDLIQTAHFKKVST
+725 HFKKVST
-740 WHYKDLDHMISEIK
+740 WHYKDLDYMISEIK
-754 GKLYPNQK
+754 GKLYPNKK
-762 VPKDEFNALDSEKIV
+762 VPKNEFNALDNEKIV
-777 HFKRIKVRADK
+777 HFKRIKVKADK
-788 KEELI
+788 QEALI
-793 QTIQEVK
+793 KTIQEVK
-800 EYAPLDKETLRIK
+800 EHVPLDKETLRIK

-822 DTEKHKQDKTFKV
+822 DAEKHKQDKTFKV
-835 DEAELLKLKEHYYT
+835 GDAELLKLKEHYYT
-849 PLIKAKNCDWLKH
+849 PLIKAKDCDWLKH
-862 VVKVESESD
+862 VVKVKSEIE
-871 FLEELLKIVETL
+871 FLQELQDQETTKTL

-904 PYFNNAAER
+904 PYINNVAER
-913 KFFPDFIFW
+913 RFFPDFIFW
-922 LQKGGTQIICF
+922 LQKGDTQIICF
-933 IDPKGSKHTDYEHKA
+933 IDPKGITYADYEHKA
-948 DAYQLFKDKI
+948 DAYKLFKDKI
-958 FNPKNDPNL
+958 FNPKNDPHF
-967 KIKVVLKFYGDKDDV
+967 KIKVVLKFYGDKDRV
-982 GERYRDDWIKEGELK
+982 GDNYRDYWIQKGKLN
-997 DFFLKQLA
+997 DFFLTLKD

>member
-1 MAKKKDVTT
+1 MAKKKDLTT

-17 QKLAEDELNINEINK
+17 QKLAEDELNTNEINE

-41 FDNNKDLLD
+41 FDSNKELLD

-81 QKHYSFAHCDFAKKK
+81 QERYSFVNCDFTKKK
-96 LNPLLK
+96 LHPLLK
-102 SHFKVENHCVS
+102 NHFKVENQHVS

-151 PKKNIMFFSA
+151 PKKNLMFFSA
-161 NEHLIKQFEK
+161 NENLIKQFEK

-191 KSVTNKDFHHAP
+191 KSVTNKDFYHAP
-203 KNSFIEKIALFY
+203 KGSFIEKIVLFY

-242 YVILDEAHKGNKT
+242 YVILDEAHKGNKS

-283 DLITAVYNL
+283 DLITSVYNL

-343 RHQTEGYFYD
+343 RYKIEGYFYD
-353 PLMLVFTHSVNVK
+353 PLMLVFTHSVNVE

-375 TLARVIENDDG
+375 TLARVIENDDEN
-386 SDFLKAKDD
+386 DFLKAKDD

-404 FLFSDDKDKGY
+404 FLFSDDKDKDY
-415 KVNVFKESLKSM
+415 KVKVFKEGLKSM

-436 FYASNGHIEVIINP
+436 FYANNGHIEVIINP

-463 DKVFCLIRIG
+463 DKVFCLIKIG

-561 RQRLAYLDIDEAIKK
+561 RQRLAYLDIDEAVKK

-595 ASLEAILKIQK
+595 ASLEAILKFQK
-606 ESENKGENRG
+606 ESENGGENRG

-647 SPSASFKMSEKNFK
+647 SQSASFKMSEKNFK

-675 ILKHEIYDPKDYT
+675 ILKHEIYDPKDYA

-694 QTAHFKKVPTW
+694 QTAHFKK
-705 HYKDL
+705 
-710 DHMISEIKGKKGYTL
+710 
-725 LKDLIQTAHFKKVST
+725 AST
-740 WHYKDLDHMISEIK
+740 WHYKDLDYMISEIK

-762 VPKDEFNALDSEKIV
+762 VPKDEFNALDNEKIV
-777 HFKRIKVRADK
+777 HFKRVKVRADK
-788 KEELI
+788 KEKLI

-800 EYAPLDKETLRIK
+800 EYAPLDKE
-813 IAQGEIDPY
+813 
-822 DTEKHKQDKTFKV
+822 KHKQDKTFEV
-835 DEAELLKLKEHYYT
+835 DGAELLKLKEHYYT

-862 VVKVESESD
+862 VVKVKSESD
-871 FLEELLKIVETL
+871 FLEELLKITKTL

-922 LQKGGTQIICF
+922 LQKGNTQIICF
-933 IDPKGSKHTDYEHKA
+933 VDPKGSKHTDYEHKA
-948 DAYQLFKDKI
+948 DAYQLFKDKV
-958 FNPKNDPNL
+958 FTPKNNPHF
-967 KIKVVLKFYGDKDDV
+967 KIQVVLKFYGNKDDV

>member
-1 MAKKKDVTT
+1 MAKKKDLTT

-17 QKLAEDELNINEINK
+17 QKLAEDELNTNEINE

-41 FDNNKDLLD
+41 FDSNKELLD

-81 QKHYSFAHCDFAKKK
+81 QKHYSFANCDFTHKK

-102 SHFKVENHCVS
+102 SHFKVENQRVS

-143 VAIRMGLI
+143 VAMGMGLI
-151 PKKNIMFFSA
+151 PNKNIMFFSA
-161 NEHLIKQFEK
+161 NENLIKQFEK
-171 EIEKYNRNKD
+171 EIEKYNRGKD
-181 YFKQIDFKNL
+181 FSKQMDFKSL
-191 KSVTNKDFHHAP
+191 KSVTHKDFHRTP
-203 KNSFIEKIALFY
+203 KDFFEKIALFY
-215 YRADLMSDEESKE
+215 YRADLMNDEESKE

-242 YVILDEAHKGNKT
+242 YVILDEAHKGNKS

-309 KKNNLNAFKEL
+309 KKNNLNAFKDL

-343 RHQTEGYFYD
+343 RYKTEGYFYD
-353 PLMLVFTHSVNVK
+353 PLMLVFTHSVNVE

-386 SDFLKAKDD
+386 SDFLKAKED
-395 LLEELKNPE
+395 LLEEIKDPK
-404 FLFSDDKDKGY
+404 FLFSANKDQDY
-415 KVNVFKESLKSM
+415 KVKVFKEGLKSM

-436 FYASNGHIEVIINP
+436 FYANSGHIEVIINP

-463 DKVFCLIRIG
+463 DKVFCLIKIG

-505 KSSINILVGSRTFD
+505 RSSINILVGSRTFE

-547 SFGRGVRIESVKNQ
+547 SFGRGVRIESLKNQ
-561 RQRLAYLDIDEAIKK
+561 RQRLAYLDIDGAIKK

-595 ASLEAILKIQK
+595 ASLEAILTIQK
-606 ESENKGENRG
+606 ESENGGENRG

-625 TPIKHALFV
+625 TPIKHDLFV
-634 PCYRKEQTNALKI
+634 PCYRKEPTSILEL
-647 SPSASFKMSEKNFK
+647 PESASFKMSEKNFK
-661 DLKEYFHLMSEKHF
+661 DLKEYFNLMSEKHF
-675 ILKHEIYDPKDYT
+675 ILKHEIYDPKDYAT
-688 LLKEMI
+688 LKDMI
-694 QTAHFKKVPTW
+694 QKARV
-705 HYKDL
+705 
-710 DHMISEIKGKKGYTL
+710 
-725 LKDLIQTAHFKKVST
+725 KKVST
-740 WHYKDLDHMISEIK
+740 WHYKDLDYMISEIK

-762 VPKDEFNALDSEKIV
+762 VPKDEFNALDNEKIV
-777 HFKRIKVRADK
+777 HFKRIKVKADK
-788 KEELI
+788 QEALI
-793 QTIQEVK
+793 KTIQEVK
-800 EYAPLDKETLRIK
+800 EHAPLDKETLIIK

-822 DTEKHKQDKTFKV
+822 DADKHKQDKTFKV
-835 DEAELLKLKEHYYT
+835 DGAELLKLKEHYYT
-849 PLIKAKNCDWLKH
+849 PLIKAKDCDWLKH
-862 VVKVESESD
+862 VVKVKSEID
-871 FLEELLKIVETL
+871 FLQELQDQETTKTL

-904 PYFNNAAER
+904 PYINNVAER
-913 KFFPDFIFW
+913 RFFPDFIFW
-922 LQKGGTQIICF
+922 LQKGDTQIICF
-933 IDPKGSKHTDYEHKA
+933 IDPKGITYADYEHKA
-948 DAYQLFKDKI
+948 DAYKLFKNKI
-958 FNPKNDPNL
+958 FNPKNDPNF
-967 KIKVVLKFYGDKDDV
+967 KIKVVLKFYGNKDKVAD
-982 GERYRDDWIKEGELK
+982 GYRDYWIQKGKLN
-997 DFFLKQLA
+997 DFFLTLKD

>member
-1 MAKKKDVTT
+1 MNT
-10 DNEIFVA
+10 
-17 QKLAEDELNINEINK
+17 NEINE
-32 PLEMLDFKS
+32 PLERLDFKS
-41 FDNNKDLLD
+41 FDDNKELLD

-67 RDFKENKK
+67 RDFKGSKK

-81 QKHYSFAHCDFAKKK
+81 QEHYSFANCDFTNKK

-102 SHFKVENHCVS
+102 GYFKVENHCVS

-143 VAIRMGLI
+143 VAMGMGLI

-161 NEHLIKQFEK
+161 NENLIKQFEK
-171 EIEKYNRNKD
+171 EIEKYNRGKD
-181 YFKQIDFKNL
+181 FSKQIDFKNL
-191 KSVTNKDFHHAP
+191 KKVTHKDFHRTP
-203 KNSFIEKIALFY
+203 KGFFEKITLFY
-215 YRADLMSDEESKE
+215 YRADLMNDEESKE

-242 YVILDEAHKGNKT
+242 YVILDEAHKGNKS

-283 DLITAVYNL
+283 DLITSVYNL

-343 RHQTEGYFYD
+343 RYKIEGYFHD
-353 PLMLVFTHSVNVK
+353 PLMLVFTHSVNVE

-375 TLARVIENDDG
+375 TLAALIENDDG
-386 SDFLKAKDD
+386 SDFLRAKDD
-395 LLEELKNPE
+395 LLEELKKPE
-404 FLFSDDKDKGY
+404 FLFSDDKDQNY
-415 KVNVFKESLKSM
+415 KVKVFKEGLNRL
-427 DFKGLKEEV
+427 DFKGLKEAV
-436 FYASNGHIEVIINP
+436 FYAGNGHIEVIINP

-463 DKVFCLIRIG
+463 DKVFCLIKIG
-473 DITEWICEKL
+473 DITEWIHEKL

-561 RQRLAYLDIDEAIKK
+561 RQRLAYLDIDESIKK

-606 ESENKGENRG
+606 ESENRGENRG

-625 TPIKHALFV
+625 TPIEHKLFV
-634 PCYRKEQTNALKI
+634 PCYRKEPTSILELPEN
-647 SPSASFKMSEKNFK
+647 ASFKMSEKNFK

-675 ILKHEIYDPKDYT
+675 ILKHEVYDPKDYT
-688 LLKEMI
+688 QLKDMI
-694 QTAHFKKVPTW
+694 QK
-705 HYKDL
+705 
-710 DHMISEIKGKKGYTL
+710 
-725 LKDLIQTAHFKKVST
+725 AHFKKVST
-740 WHYKDLDHMISEIK
+740 WHYKDLDYMISEIK

-777 HFKRIKVRADK
+777 HFKRIKVKADK
-788 KEELI
+788 QEELI
-793 QTIQEVK
+793 KTIQEVK
-800 EYAPLDKETLRIK
+800 DYAPLDKETLIKK

-822 DTEKHKQDKTFKV
+822 DTEKHRQDKTFEV
-835 DEAELLKLKEHYYT
+835 NGAELLKLKEHYYT

-862 VVKVESESD
+862 VVKVKSEID
-871 FLEELLKIVETL
+871 FLQELQDQETTKTL

-904 PYFNNAAER
+904 PYINDATER
-913 KFFPDFIFW
+913 RFFPDFIFW
-922 LQKGGTQIICF
+922 LQKGDTQIICF
-933 IDPKGSKHTDYEHKA
+933 IDPKGTKISDYQHKA
-948 DAYQLFKDKI
+948 DAYKLFKDKI
-958 FNPKNDPNL
+958 FNPKNDPYFKIK
-967 KIKVVLKFYGDKDDV
+967 KIKVVLKFYGDKDNV
-982 GERYRDDWIKEGELK
+982 GEGYNDYWIQEGKLK
-997 DFFLKQLA
+997 DFFLTLIA

>member
-1 MAKKKDVTT
+1 MAKKKDLTSY
-10 DNEIFVA
+10 NEIFVA
-17 QKLAEDELNINEINK
+17 QKLAEEELNTNEINE
-32 PLEMLDFKS
+32 PLERLDFKS
-41 FDNNKDLLD
+41 FDSNKELLD

-67 RDFKENKK
+67 RDFKGSKK

-81 QKHYSFAHCDFAKKK
+81 QKHYSFAHCDFTNKK

-102 SHFKVENHCVS
+102 AYFKVENHCVS

-133 VIIKLVELLS
+133 VIIKLIELLS
-143 VAIRMGLI
+143 VAMGMGLI

-161 NEHLIKQFEK
+161 NENLIKQFEK
-171 EIEKYNRNKD
+171 EIEKYNRGKD
-181 YFKQIDFKNL
+181 FSKQIDFKNL
-191 KSVTNKDFHHAP
+191 KKVTHKDFHRAP
-203 KNSFIEKIALFY
+203 KGFFEKITLFY
-215 YRADLMSDEESKE
+215 YRADLMNDEESKE

-242 YVILDEAHKGNKT
+242 YVILDEAHKGNKS

-283 DLITAVYNL
+283 DLITSVYNL

-309 KKNNLNAFKEL
+309 KKNNLNAFKDS

-343 RHQTEGYFYD
+343 RYKTEGYFHD
-353 PLMLVFTHSVNVK
+353 PLMLVFTHSVNVE

-375 TLARVIENDDG
+375 TLARVIENDNG
-386 SDFLKAKDD
+386 NDFLKAKED
-395 LLEELKNPE
+395 LLEEIKDPE
-404 FLFSDDKDKGY
+404 FLFSDDKDKDY
-415 KVNVFKESLKSM
+415 KVKVFKESLKSM

-436 FYASNGHIEVIINP
+436 FYANSGHIEVIINP

-463 DKVFCLIRIG
+463 DKVFCLIKIG

-505 KSSINILVGSRTFD
+505 RSSINILVGSRTFE

-547 SFGRGVRIESVKNQ
+547 SFGRGVRIESIKNQ
-561 RQRLAYLDIDEAIKK
+561 RQRLAYLDIDEAIKEN
-576 DLKPNAAMLETLFV
+576 LKPNAAILETLFV

-606 ESENKGENRG
+606 ESENSGENRG
-616 SWREIKLEK
+616 SWREITLEK
-625 TPIKHALFV
+625 TPIKHKLFV
-634 PCYRKEQTNALKI
+634 PCYRKEPTSILKI
-647 SPSASFKMSEKNFK
+647 PENASFKMSEKNFK
-661 DLKEYFHLMSEKHF
+661 DLKEYFNLMSEKHF
-675 ILKHEIYDPKDYT
+675 ILKHEIYDPKDYAT
-688 LLKEMI
+688 LKDMI
-694 QTAHFKKVPTW
+694 QK
-705 HYKDL
+705 
-710 DHMISEIKGKKGYTL
+710 
-725 LKDLIQTAHFKKVST
+725 AHFKKVST
-740 WHYKDLDHMISEIK
+740 WHYKDLDYMIAEIK

-762 VPKDEFNALDSEKIV
+762 VPKDEFNALDNEKIV
-777 HFKRIKVRADK
+777 HFKKIKVKADK
-788 KEELI
+788 QEALI
-793 QTIQEVK
+793 KTIQEVK
-800 EYAPLDKETLRIK
+800 EHAPLDKETLIKK
-813 IAQGEIDPY
+813 IAQGEINPY
-822 DTEKHKQDKTFKV
+822 DTEKHKQNKTFKV
-835 DEAELLKLKEHYYT
+835 DDAELLKLKEHYYT
-849 PLIKAKNCDWLKH
+849 PLIKAKDCDWLKH
-862 VVKVESESD
+862 VVKVKSEID
-871 FLEELLKIVETL
+871 FLQELQDQETTKTL

-904 PYFNNAAER
+904 PYINNVAER
-913 KFFPDFIFW
+913 RFFPDFIFW
-922 LQKGGTQIICF
+922 LQKGDTQIICF
-933 IDPKGSKHTDYEHKA
+933 IDPKGIIISDYQLKA
-948 DAYQLFKDKI
+948 DAYKLFKDKI
-958 FNPKNDPNL
+958 FNPKNNPHF
-967 KIKVVLKFYGDKDDV
+967 KIKVVLKFYGDKDRV
-982 GERYRDDWIKEGELK
+982 GDNYRDYWIQKGKLN
-997 DFFLKQLA
+997 DFFLTLKD

>member
-1 MAKKKDVTT
+1 MAKKKQEVRN
-10 DNEIFVA
+10 NEIFVA
-17 QKLAEDELNINEINK
+17 QKLAEEELNAHEINE

-41 FDNNKDLLD
+41 FDNNKELLD

-58 AFRMLVAYF
+58 AFRMLIAYF
-67 RDFKENKK
+67 RDFKEDKK

-81 QKHYSFAHCDFAKKK
+81 QKHYSFANCDFAKKK
-96 LNPLLK
+96 LNDLLK
-102 SHFKVENHCVS
+102 NSFKVENGCVK

-181 YFKQIDFKNL
+181 YSKQIDFKNL
-191 KSVTNKDFHHAP
+191 KSVKNKDFYHAS
-203 KNSFIEKIALFY
+203 KDFCQKIVLFY
-215 YRADLMSDEESKE
+215 YRADLMNDEESKE
-228 NLLNYKDYWDNGEN
+228 NLLNYKDCWDNGEN

-260 AIFSLLSLKGFLFNF
+260 AIFSLLSQKGFLFNF

-343 RHQTEGYFYD
+343 RYKTEGYFHD
-353 PLMLVFTHSVNVK
+353 PLMLVFTHSVNVE

-375 TLARVIENDDG
+375 TLAQVIENDDE

-395 LLEELKNPE
+395 LLEELKKPE
-404 FLFSDDKDKGY
+404 FLFSDGKDQDY
-415 KVNVFKESLKSM
+415 KIEVFKEGLNNMDLK
-427 DFKGLKEEV
+427 DLKEEV
-436 FYASNGHIEVIINP
+436 FYAGNGHIEVIINP

-463 DKVFCLIRIG
+463 DKVFCLIKIG
-473 DITEWICEKL
+473 DITEWIHEKL

-505 KSSINILVGSRTFD
+505 KSSINILVGSRAFD

-561 RQRLAYLDIDEAIKK
+561 RQRLAYLDIDEAIK
-576 DLKPNAAMLETLFV
+576 DSLKPNAAMLETLFV

-606 ESENKGENRG
+606 ESENGGENRG

-661 DLKEYFHLMSEKHF
+661 DLKEYFNLMSEKHF
-675 ILKHEIYDPKDYT
+675 ILKHEIYDPKDY
-688 LLKEMI
+688 
-694 QTAHFKKVPTW
+694 A
-705 HYKDL
+705 
-710 DHMISEIKGKKGYTL
+710 L

-740 WHYKDLDHMISEIK
+740 WHYKDLDYMISEIK

-762 VPKDEFNALDSEKIV
+762 VPKDEFNALDNEKIV

-788 KEELI
+788 KEKLI

-800 EYAPLDKETLRIK
+800 EYAPLDKETLRMK

-822 DTEKHKQDKTFKV
+822 DTEKHKQDRTFKV

-849 PLIKAKNCDWLKH
+849 PLIKAKNCNWLKH
-862 VVKVESESD
+862 VVKVKSEID
-871 FLEELLKIVETL
+871 FLKELQETETMKTL

-904 PYFNNAAER
+904 PYIDNGATER

-922 LQKGGTQIICF
+922 LQKGNTQIICF

-958 FNPKNDPNL
+958 FNPKDDPHF

>member
-1 MAKKKDVTT
+1 MAKKKDLTT

-17 QKLAEDELNINEINK
+17 QKLAEDELNTNEINE
-32 PLEMLDFKS
+32 PLERLDFKS
-41 FDNNKDLLD
+41 FDNNKELLD

-67 RDFKENKK
+67 KDFKGSKK

-81 QKHYSFAHCDFAKKK
+81 QKHYSFANCDFTKKK
-96 LNPLLK
+96 LHPLLK
-102 SHFKVENHCVS
+102 NHFKAENHCVS

-143 VAIRMGLI
+143 VATRMGLI

-161 NEHLIKQFEK
+161 NENLIKQFEK
-171 EIEKYNRNKD
+171 EIEKYNRGKD
-181 YFKQIDFKNL
+181 YSKQMDFKNL
-191 KSVTNKDFHHAP
+191 KSVKNEDFFHAP
-203 KNSFIEKIALFY
+203 KIVEQIALFY
-215 YRADLMSDEESKE
+215 YRADLMNDEESKE

-320 KDLNDREKEI
+320 KDLNDREKET

-343 RHQTEGYFYD
+343 RYQTEGYFYD

-395 LLEELKNPE
+395 LLEELKAPE

-436 FYASNGHIEVIINP
+436 FYANNGHIEVIINP

-505 KSSINILVGSRTFD
+505 KNSINILVGSRTFD

-561 RQRLAYLDIDEAIKK
+561 RQRLAYLDIDEAIKEK
-576 DLKPNAAMLETLFV
+576 LKPNAAMLETLFV

-595 ASLEAILKIQK
+595 ASLEAILKFQK

-625 TPIKHALFV
+625 TPIKHALFA
-634 PCYRKEQTNALKI
+634 PCYRKEPTSILDLPE
-647 SPSASFKMSEKNFK
+647 STSFKMSEKNFK

-694 QTAHFKKVPTW
+694 QTV
-705 HYKDL
+705 
-710 DHMISEIKGKKGYTL
+710 
-725 LKDLIQTAHFKKVST
+725 HFKKVST
-740 WHYKDLDHMISEIK
+740 WHYKDLDYMISEIK

-777 HFKRIKVRADK
+777 HFKRIKVKASK
-788 KEELI
+788 KEELVKK
-793 QTIQEVK
+793 IQEVE
-800 EYAPLDKETLRIK
+800 EYAPLDKETLRTK

-822 DTEKHKQDKTFKV
+822 DTDKHKQNKTFEV
-835 DEAELLKLKEHYYT
+835 DGAELLKLKEHYYT

-862 VVKVESESD
+862 VVKVESEID
-871 FLEELLKIVETL
+871 FLKELQKTETIKTL

-904 PYFNNAAER
+904 PYIDNGAAER

-922 LQKGGTQIICF
+922 LEKGGTQIICF

-958 FNPKNDPNL
+958 FNPKDDPHF
-967 KIKVVLKFYGDKDDV
+967 KIKVVLKFYGNKDDV
-982 GERYRDDWIKEGELK
+982 GERYRDLWIKKGKLE
-997 DFFLKQLA
+997 DFFLTLIA

>member
-1 MAKKKDVTT
+1 MAKKKDLTT
-10 DNEIFVA
+10 HNEIFVA
-17 QKLAEDELNINEINK
+17 QKLAEEELNANEINE

-41 FDNNKDLLD
+41 FDNNKELLD

-58 AFRMLVAYF
+58 AFKMLIAYF

-102 SHFKVENHCVS
+102 NSFKVENHCVK

-181 YFKQIDFKNL
+181 YFKQIDFKSL
-191 KSVTNKDFHHAP
+191 KSVKNKDFYHAP
-203 KNSFIEKIALFY
+203 KDFFQKIALFY

-242 YVILDEAHKGNKT
+242 YVILDEAHKGNKS

-309 KKNNLNAFKEL
+309 KKNNLSAFKEL

-343 RHQTEGYFYD
+343 RYKTEGYFYD

-386 SDFLKAKDD
+386 SDFLKAKED

-415 KVNVFKESLKSM
+415 KVKVFKEGLKSM

-505 KSSINILVGSRTFD
+505 KSSINILVGSRTFE

-561 RQRLAYLDIDEAIKK
+561 RQRLAYLDIDEAIKEK
-576 DLKPNAAMLETLFV
+576 LKPNAAMLETLFV
-590 IPTNH
+590 IATK
-595 ASLEAILKIQK
+595 SESVKAILDLK
-606 ESENKGENRG
+606 EESSDP
-616 SWREIKLEK
+616 SWCEVELEK
-625 TPIKHALFV
+625 TPIEHDLFV
-634 PCYRKEQTNALKI
+634 PCYQEKSIKATDLE
-647 SPSASFKMSEKNFK
+647 SGSFKMSEKNFK

-675 ILKHEIYDPKDYT
+675 ILKHEIYNPKDY
-688 LLKEMI
+688 E
-694 QTAHFKKVPTW
+694 
-705 HYKDL
+705 
-710 DHMISEIKGKKGYTL
+710 L
-725 LKDLIQTAHFKKVST
+725 LKDLIQTKRFEIELN
-740 WHYKDLDHMISEIK
+740 WHYKDLDDLISILK
-754 GKLYPNQK
+754 KRLYLNQK
-762 VPKDEFNALDSEKIV
+762 VPKDEFNALDDEKIV
-777 HFKRIKVRADK
+777 HFKRIKVRTDK
-788 KEELI
+788 KEELVK
-793 QTIQEVK
+793 TIQEVE
-800 EYAPLDKETLRIK
+800 EYAPLDKERTK

-822 DTEKHKQDKTFKV
+822 DTEKHKQDRTFKV
-835 DEAELLKLKEHYYT
+835 DGAELLKLKEHYYT

-862 VVKVESESD
+862 VVKVKSESD
-871 FLEELLKIVETL
+871 FLEELLKITETL

-904 PYFNNAAER
+904 PYFNSVTER

-933 IDPKGSKHTDYEHKA
+933 IDPKGIKIAEYEHKA
-948 DAYQLFKDKI
+948 DWYKKLFKDKV
-958 FNPKNDPNL
+958 FSSKDDPNS
-967 KIKVVLKFYGDKDDV
+967 KIKVVLKFYGNKDDV

>member
-1 MAKKKDVTT
+1 MAKKKDLTT

-17 QKLAEDELNINEINK
+17 QKLAEEELDTNEINE
-32 PLEMLDFKS
+32 PLERLDFKS
-41 FDNNKDLLD
+41 FDNNKELLD

-81 QKHYSFAHCDFAKKK
+81 QKHYSFANCDFAKKK

-161 NEHLIKQFEK
+161 NENLIKQFEK
-171 EIEKYNRNKD
+171 EIEKYNRGKD
-181 YFKQIDFKNL
+181 FSKQIDFKSL
-191 KSVTNKDFHHAP
+191 KSVKNKDLYRTP
-203 KNSFIEKIALFY
+203 KDSFIEKIALFY

-242 YVILDEAHKGNKT
+242 YVILDEAHKGNKS

-343 RHQTEGYFYD
+343 RYKVVGYFYD

-375 TLARVIENDDG
+375 TLACVIENDDG
-386 SDFLKAKDD
+386 SDFLKAKED

-404 FLFSDDKDKGY
+404 FLFSDNKDKDY
-415 KVNVFKESLKSM
+415 KVKVFKEGLKSM

-436 FYASNGHIEVIINP
+436 FYANNGHIEVIINP

-561 RQRLAYLDIDEAIKK
+561 RQRLAYLDIDEAIK
-576 DLKPNAAMLETLFV
+576 DRLKPNAAMLETLFV
-590 IPTNH
+590 IPTSH
-595 ASLEAILKIQK
+595 ASLEAILKFQK
-606 ESENKGENRG
+606 ESENGGENRG

-625 TPIKHALFV
+625 TRIEHALFV

-675 ILKHEIYDPKDYT
+675 ILKHEIYDPKDYA
-688 LLKEMI
+688 LLKEM
-694 QTAHFKKVPTW
+694 
-705 HYKDL
+705 
-710 DHMISEIKGKKGYTL
+710 
-725 LKDLIQTAHFKKVST
+725 IQTAHFKKVST
-740 WHYKDLDHMISEIK
+740 WHYKDLDYMISEIK

-762 VPKDEFNALDSEKIV
+762 VPKDEFNALDNEKIV
-777 HFKRIKVRADK
+777 HFKRVKVRADK
-788 KEELI
+788 KEKLI

-800 EYAPLDKETLRIK
+800 EYAPLDKETLRTK

-822 DTEKHKQDKTFKV
+822 DTEKHKQNKTFKV
-835 DEAELLKLKEHYYT
+835 GDDAELLKLKEHYYT

-862 VVKVESESD
+862 VVKVESEID
-871 FLEELLKIVETL
+871 FLKELQKTETIKTL

-904 PYFNNAAER
+904 PYIDNSTGER

-922 LQKGGTQIICF
+922 LEKGDTQIICF
-933 IDPKGSKHTDYEHKA
+933 IDPKGTKIAEYEHKA
-948 DAYQLFKDKI
+948 DAYQLFKDKV
-958 FNPKNDPNL
+958 FSSKNDPNF
-967 KIKVVLKFYGDKDDV
+967 KIKVVLKFYGDKDEVAD
-982 GERYRDDWIKEGELK
+982 GYRDYWIKKGKLE
-997 DFFLKQLA
+997 DFFLTLKA

>member
-1 MAKKKDVTT
+1 MAKKKDLTT

-17 QKLAEDELNINEINK
+17 QKLAEEELNTNEINE
-32 PLEMLDFKS
+32 PLEMLNFKS
-41 FDNNKDLLD
+41 FDSNKELLD

-58 AFRMLVAYF
+58 AFRMLTAYF
-67 RDFKENKK
+67 KDFKGSKK

-81 QKHYSFAHCDFAKKK
+81 QKHYSFTNCDFTKKK
-96 LNPLLK
+96 LHPLLK
-102 SHFKVENHCVS
+102 NHFKVENHCVS

-143 VAIRMGLI
+143 VAMGMGLI

-161 NEHLIKQFEK
+161 NENLIKQFEK
-171 EIEKYNRNKD
+171 EIEKYNRGKD
-181 YFKQIDFKNL
+181 HSKQIGFKNL
-191 KSVTNKDFHHAP
+191 KSVKNEDFYHAP
-203 KNSFIEKIALFY
+203 KNSLMEQIALFY
-215 YRADLMSDEESKE
+215 YRADLMDDKESKE

-242 YVILDEAHKGNKT
+242 YVILDEAHKGNKS

-309 KKNNLNAFKEL
+309 KKNNLSAFKEL

-336 LLLGMQK
+336 LLLSMQK
-343 RHQTEGYFYD
+343 RYKTEGYFHD

-375 TLARVIENDDG
+375 TLVRVIENDDG
-386 SDFLKAKDD
+386 SDFLKAKED

-404 FLFSDDKDKGY
+404 FLFSDNKDKDY
-415 KVNVFKESLKSM
+415 KVQVFKEGLKSM

-542 KLVKQ
+542 KFVKQ

-561 RQRLAYLDIDEAIKK
+561 RQRLAYLEIDESIKK
-576 DLKPNAAMLETLFV
+576 ALKPNAAMLETLFV

-595 ASLEAILKIQK
+595 ASLEAILKFQK
-606 ESENKGENRG
+606 ESENGGESRG

-625 TPIKHALFV
+625 TLIKHALFV
-634 PCYRKEQTNALKI
+634 PCYRKEQTSITEL
-647 SPSASFKMSEKNFK
+647 PESASFKMSGENFK
-661 DLKEYFHLMSEKHF
+661 DLKEYFNLMSEKHF

-688 LLKEMI
+688 QLKEMI
-694 QTAHFKKVPTW
+694 QTK
-705 HYKDL
+705 
-710 DHMISEIKGKKGYTL
+710 
-725 LKDLIQTAHFKKVST
+725 HFKKVST
-740 WHYKDLDHMISEIK
+740 WHYKGLDYMIAEIK
-754 GKLYPNQK
+754 GRLYPNQK
-762 VPKDEFNALDSEKIV
+762 VPKDEFNALDNEKIV
-777 HFKRIKVRADK
+777 HFKRIKVKADK
-788 KEELI
+788 QEALI
-793 QTIQEVK
+793 KTIQEVK
-800 EYAPLDKETLRIK
+800 EHAPLDKETLN
-813 IAQGEIDPY
+813 
-822 DTEKHKQDKTFKV
+822 DTEEHKQDKTFKV
-835 DEAELLKLKEHYYT
+835 DDAELLKLKEHYYT
-849 PLIKAKNCDWLKH
+849 PLIKAKDCDWLKH
-862 VVKVESESD
+862 VVKVKSEID
-871 FLEELLKIVETL
+871 FLQELQDQETTKTL
-883 QENYDFWAFSK
+883 QANYDFWAFSK

-904 PYFNNAAER
+904 PYINNAAER
-913 KFFPDFIFW
+913 RFFPDFIFW
-922 LQKGGTQIICF
+922 LQKGDTQIICF
-933 IDPKGSKHTDYEHKA
+933 IDPKGTKISDYQHKA
-948 DAYQLFKDKI
+948 DAYKLFKDKI
-958 FNPKNDPNL
+958 FNPKNDPYF

-982 GERYRDDWIKEGELK
+982 GDNYRDYWIQKGKLN
-997 DFFLKQLA
+997 DFFLTLKD

>member
-1 MAKKKDVTT
+1 MAKKKDLTSY
-10 DNEIFVA
+10 NEIFVA
-17 QKLAEDELNINEINK
+17 QKLAEDELNTNEINE
-32 PLEMLDFKS
+32 PLERLDFKS
-41 FDNNKDLLD
+41 FDNNKELLD

-81 QKHYSFAHCDFAKKK
+81 QEHYSFANCDFTHKK
-96 LNPLLK
+96 LNHLLK
-102 SHFKVENHCVS
+102 SHFKVENQRMS

-161 NEHLIKQFEK
+161 NENLIKQFEK
-171 EIEKYNRNKD
+171 EIEKYNRGKD
-181 YFKQIDFKNL
+181 YFKQIDFKSL
-191 KSVTNKDFHHAP
+191 KSVTHKDFYRAP
-203 KNSFIEKIALFY
+203 KNVLKEMEKIALFY
-215 YRADLMSDEESKE
+215 YRADLMNDEESKE

-242 YVILDEAHKGNKT
+242 YVILDEAHKGNKS

-309 KKNNLNAFKEL
+309 KKNNLSAFKDL

-343 RHQTEGYFYD
+343 RYKTEGYFYD
-353 PLMLVFTHSVNVK
+353 PLMLVFTHSVNVE

-375 TLARVIENDDG
+375 TLVRVIENDDG
-386 SDFLKAKDD
+386 NDFLKAKED
-395 LLEELKNPE
+395 LLEELKDPE
-404 FLFSDDKDKGY
+404 FLFSANKDKDY
-415 KVNVFKESLKSM
+415 KLKVFKEGLKSM

-436 FYASNGHIEVIINP
+436 FYANSGHIEVIINP

-505 KSSINILVGSRTFD
+505 RSSINILVGSRTFE

-561 RQRLAYLDIDEAIKK
+561 RQRLAYLDIDEAIKEN
-576 DLKPNAAMLETLFV
+576 LKPNAAMLETLFV

-595 ASLEAILKIQK
+595 ASLEAILTIQK
-606 ESENKGENRG
+606 ESENRGENRG
-616 SWREIKLEK
+616 SWREITLEK
-625 TPIKHALFV
+625 TPIKHKLFV
-634 PCYRKEQTNALKI
+634 PCYRKEPTSILELPEN
-647 SPSASFKMSEKNFK
+647 ASFKMSEKNFK
-661 DLKEYFHLMSEKHF
+661 DLKEYFNLMSEKHF
-675 ILKHEIYDPKDYT
+675 ILKHEIYDPKDYEE
-688 LLKEMI
+688 LKKMI
-694 QTAHFKKVPTW
+694 QK
-705 HYKDL
+705 
-710 DHMISEIKGKKGYTL
+710 
-725 LKDLIQTAHFKKVST
+725 AHFKKVST
-740 WHYKDLDHMISEIK
+740 WHYKDLDYMIAEIK

-762 VPKDEFNALDSEKIV
+762 VPKDEFNALDNEKIV
-777 HFKRIKVRADK
+777 HFKRIKVKADK
-788 KEELI
+788 QEALI
-793 QTIQEVK
+793 KTLQEVK
-800 EYAPLDKETLRIK
+800 EHAPLDKERIK
-813 IAQGEIDPY
+813 IAQGEIDL
-822 DTEKHKQDKTFKV
+822 DDIEKHKQGKTFEV
-835 DEAELLKLKEHYYT
+835 DGAELLKLKEHYYT
-849 PLIKAKNCDWLKH
+849 PLIKAKDCDWLKH
-862 VVKVESESD
+862 VVKVKSEID
-871 FLEELLKIVETL
+871 FLQELQDQETTKTL
-883 QENYDFWAFSK
+883 QENYDFWGFSK

-904 PYFNNAAER
+904 PYIGEHATER
-913 KFFPDFIFW
+913 RFFPDFIFW
-922 LQKGGTQIICF
+922 LQKGDTQIICF
-933 IDPKGSKHTDYEHKA
+933 IDPKGIIISDYQLKA
-948 DAYQLFKDKI
+948 DAYKLFKNKI
-958 FNPKNDPNL
+958 FNPKNDPNF
-967 KIKVVLKFYGDKDDV
+967 KIKVVLKFYGDKDRV
-982 GERYRDDWIKEGELK
+982 GDNYRDYWIQKGKLN
-997 DFFLKQLA
+997 DFFLTLKD

>member
-1 MAKKKDVTT
+1 MAKKKDLTSY
-10 DNEIFVA
+10 NEIFVA
-17 QKLAEDELNINEINK
+17 QKLAEEELNTNEINE
-32 PLEMLDFKS
+32 PLERLDFKS
-41 FDNNKDLLD
+41 FDSNKELLD
-50 YQQQALIN
+50 YQQQALTN

-81 QKHYSFAHCDFAKKK
+81 QEHYSFANCDFTHKK

-102 SHFKVENHCVS
+102 GYFKVENHCVS

-143 VAIRMGLI
+143 VAMGMGLI

-161 NEHLIKQFEK
+161 NENLIKQFEK
-171 EIEKYNRNKD
+171 EIEKYNRGKD
-181 YFKQIDFKNL
+181 FPKQIDFKNL
-191 KSVTNKDFHHAP
+191 KEVTHQDFHRAP
-203 KNSFIEKIALFY
+203 KGFFEKIALFY
-215 YRADLMSDEESKE
+215 YRADLMNDEESKE

-242 YVILDEAHKGNKT
+242 YVILDEAHKGNKS

-283 DLITAVYNL
+283 DLITSVYNL

-309 KKNNLNAFKEL
+309 KKNNLSAFKDL

-343 RHQTEGYFYD
+343 RYQTEGYFYD
-353 PLMLVFTHSVNVK
+353 PLMLVFTHSVNVE

-375 TLARVIENDDG
+375 TLARVIENDNG
-386 SDFLKAKDD
+386 NDFSKAKED
-395 LLEELKNPE
+395 LLEELKDPE
-404 FLFSDDKDKGY
+404 FLFSDGKDKDY
-415 KVNVFKESLKSM
+415 KVKVFKEGLKSM

-436 FYASNGHIEVIINP
+436 FYANSGHIEVIINP

-463 DKVFCLIRIG
+463 DKVFCLIKIG

-505 KSSINILVGSRTFD
+505 KSSINILVGSRTFE

-561 RQRLAYLDIDEAIKK
+561 RQRLAYLKIDGAIKK

-595 ASLEAILKIQK
+595 ASLEAILTIQK
-606 ESENKGENRG
+606 ESENRGESRG

-625 TPIKHALFV
+625 TPIKHDLFV
-634 PCYRKEQTNALKI
+634 PCYRKEPTSILELPEN
-647 SPSASFKMSEKNFK
+647 ASFKMSEKNFK
-661 DLKEYFHLMSEKHF
+661 DLKEYFNLMSEKHF
-675 ILKHEIYDPKDYT
+675 ILKHEIYDPKDYAT
-688 LLKEMI
+688 LKDMI
-694 QTAHFKKVPTW
+694 QK
-705 HYKDL
+705 
-710 DHMISEIKGKKGYTL
+710 
-725 LKDLIQTAHFKKVST
+725 AHFKKVST
-740 WHYKDLDHMISEIK
+740 WHYKDLDYMISEIK

-762 VPKDEFNALDSEKIV
+762 VPKDEFNALDNEKIV
-777 HFKRIKVRADK
+777 HFKRIKVKADK
-788 KEELI
+788 QEALI
-793 QTIQEVK
+793 KTIQEVK
-800 EYAPLDKETLRIK
+800 EHAPLDKETLRIK

-822 DTEKHKQDKTFKV
+822 DTDKHKQDKTFEV
-835 DEAELLKLKEHYYT
+835 DGAELLKLKEHYYT
-849 PLIKAKNCDWLKH
+849 PLIKAKDCDWLKH
-862 VVKVESESD
+862 VVKVKSEID
-871 FLEELLKIVETL
+871 FLQELQDQETTKTL

-904 PYFNNAAER
+904 PYINNVAER
-913 KFFPDFIFW
+913 HFFPDFIFW
-922 LQKGGTQIICF
+922 LQRGDTQIICF
-933 IDPKGSKHTDYEHKA
+933 IDPKGITYADYEHKA
-948 DAYQLFKDKI
+948 DAYKLFKDKI
-958 FNPKNDPNL
+958 FNPKNNPHF
-967 KIKVVLKFYGDKDDV
+967 KIKVVLKFYGDKDRV
-982 GERYRDDWIKEGELK
+982 GDNYRDYWIQKGKLN
-997 DFFLKQLA
+997 DFFLTLKD

>member
-1 MAKKKDVTT
+1 MAKKKDLTT

-17 QKLAEDELNINEINK
+17 QKLAEEELNANEINE

-41 FDNNKDLLD
+41 FDNNKELLD

-58 AFRMLVAYF
+58 AFRVLTAYF

-81 QKHYSFAHCDFAKKK
+81 QKHYSFANCDFAKKK
-96 LNPLLK
+96 LNHLLK
-102 SHFKVENHCVS
+102 SHFKVENHCVR

-171 EIEKYNRNKD
+171 EIEKYNRGKD
-181 YFKQIDFKNL
+181 FSKQIDFKNL
-191 KSVTNKDFHHAP
+191 KSITHKDFHRAP
-203 KNSFIEKIALFY
+203 KDFFEKIALFY
-215 YRADLMSDEESKE
+215 YRADLMNDEESKE

-260 AIFSLLSLKGFLFNF
+260 AIFSLLSQKGFLFNF

-309 KKNNLNAFKEL
+309 KKNNLSAFKEL

-343 RHQTEGYFYD
+343 RYKVEGYFHD
-353 PLMLVFTHSVNVK
+353 PLMLVFTHSVNVE

-386 SDFLKAKDD
+386 SDFLKAKED

-404 FLFSDDKDKGY
+404 FLFSDGKDKEKEY
-415 KVNVFKESLKSM
+415 KIEVFKESLKSM

-463 DKVFCLIRIG
+463 DKVFCLIKIG
-473 DITEWICEKL
+473 DITEWVCEKL

-561 RQRLAYLDIDEAIKK
+561 RQRLAYLEIDGSIKK
-576 DLKPNAAMLETLFV
+576 ALKPNAAMLETLFV

-606 ESENKGENRG
+606 ESENGGENRG

-675 ILKHEIYDPKDYT
+675 ILKHEIYNPKDYT

-694 QTAHFKKVPTW
+694 QTAHFKKV
-705 HYKDL
+705 
-710 DHMISEIKGKKGYTL
+710 
-725 LKDLIQTAHFKKVST
+725 ST
-740 WHYKDLDHMISEIK
+740 WHYKDLDYMISEIK

-777 HFKRIKVRADK
+777 HFKRVKVKADK
-788 KEELI
+788 KEKLI

-800 EYAPLDKETLRIK
+800 EYAPLDKETLIKK
-813 IAQGEIDPY
+813 IAQGEIDL
-822 DTEKHKQDKTFKV
+822 DDIEKHKQNKTFKV
-835 DEAELLKLKEHYYT
+835 GDAELLKLKEHYYT

-862 VVKVESESD
+862 VVKVKSESD
-871 FLEELLKIVETL
+871 FLEELLKITETL

-904 PYFNNAAER
+904 PYIDNAAER
-913 KFFPDFIFW
+913 HFFPDFIFW
-922 LQKGGTQIICF
+922 LEKGGTQIICF

-948 DAYQLFKDKI
+948 DAYKLFKDKV
-958 FNPKNDPNL
+958 FSSKDNPHF
-967 KIKVVLKFYGDKDDV
+967 KIKVVLKFYGNKDGV
-982 GERYRDDWIKEGELK
+982 GERYRDLWIEKGKLEY
-997 DFFLKQLA
+997 FFLDLNN

>member
-1 MAKKKDVTT
+1 MAKKKDLTT

-17 QKLAEDELNINEINK
+17 QKLAEDELNINEINE

-41 FDNNKDLLD
+41 FDNNKELLD

-67 RDFKENKK
+67 RDFKEDKK

-81 QKHYSFAHCDFAKKK
+81 QKHYSFANCDFAKKK

-161 NEHLIKQFEK
+161 NENLIKQFEK

-181 YFKQIDFKNL
+181 YFKQIDFKSL
-191 KSVTNKDFHHAP
+191 KDVTNKDFYRAP
-203 KNSFIEKIALFY
+203 KGSSIEKITLFY
-215 YRADLMSDEESKE
+215 YRADLMNDEESKE

-242 YVILDEAHKGNKT
+242 YVILDEAHKGNKS

-330 ALLKAL
+330 VLLKAL

-343 RHQTEGYFYD
+343 RYRKEGYFYD
-353 PLMLVFTHSVNVK
+353 PLMLVFTHSVNVE

-375 TLARVIENDDG
+375 TLARVIENDDE

-404 FLFSDDKDKGY
+404 FLFSDDKDKDY
-415 KVNVFKESLKSM
+415 KVKVFKEGLNEI

-436 FYASNGHIEVIINP
+436 FYANNGHIEVIINP

-463 DKVFCLIRIG
+463 DKVFCLIKIG
-473 DITEWICEKL
+473 DISEWICEKL

-505 KSSINILVGSRTFD
+505 KSSINILVGSRTFE

-590 IPTNH
+590 IATK
-595 ASLEAILKIQK
+595 SESVKAILDLK
-606 ESENKGENRG
+606 EESSDP
-616 SWREIKLEK
+616 SWCEVELEK
-625 TPIKHALFV
+625 THIDHALLFV
-634 PCYRKEQTNALKI
+634 PCYQEKSIKATDLR
-647 SPSASFKMSEKNFK
+647 SGSFKMSEKNFK

-675 ILKHEIYDPKDYT
+675 ILKHEIYSPKDY
-688 LLKEMI
+688 
-694 QTAHFKKVPTW
+694 A
-705 HYKDL
+705 
-710 DHMISEIKGKKGYTL
+710 L
-725 LKDLIQTAHFKKVST
+725 LKDLIQTKHFEIELN
-740 WHYKDLDHMISEIK
+740 WHYKDLDDLISILK
-754 GKLYPNQK
+754 KRLYLNQK
-762 VPKDEFNALDSEKIV
+762 VPKDEFNALDNEKIV
-777 HFKRIKVRADK
+777 HFKRIKVKADK
-788 KEELI
+788 KEELVKK
-793 QTIQEVK
+793 IQEVK
-800 EYAPLDKETLRIK
+800 EYAPLDKETL
-813 IAQGEIDPY
+813 
-822 DTEKHKQDKTFKV
+822 QDRTFKV
-835 DEAELLKLKEHYYT
+835 DDAELLKLKEHYYT

-862 VVKVESESD
+862 VVKVKSESD
-871 FLEELLKIVETL
+871 FLEELLKITETL

-904 PYFNNAAER
+904 PYIDNGATER

-922 LQKGGTQIICF
+922 LQKSGTQIICF
-933 IDPKGSKHTDYEHKA
+933 IDPKGSKHTDCEHKA

-958 FNPKNDPNL
+958 FNPKNDPHF
-967 KIKVVLKFYGDKDDV
+967 KIKVVLKFYGNKDGV
-982 GERYRDDWIKEGELK
+982 GERYRDLWIEKGKLEYFFLDLK
-997 DFFLKQLA
+997 D

>member
-1 MAKKKDVTT
+1 MAKKKDLTSY
-10 DNEIFVA
+10 NEIFVA
-17 QKLAEDELNINEINK
+17 QKLAEDELNTNEINE
-32 PLEMLDFKS
+32 PLERLDFKS
-41 FDNNKDLLD
+41 FDSNKELLD

-58 AFRMLVAYF
+58 TFRMLVAYF

-81 QKHYSFAHCDFAKKK
+81 QKHYSFANCDFTNKK

-102 SHFKVENHCVS
+102 SHFKVENKCVS

-143 VAIRMGLI
+143 VAMEMGLI

-161 NEHLIKQFEK
+161 NENLIKQFEK
-171 EIEKYNRNKD
+171 EIEKYNRGKD
-181 YFKQIDFKNL
+181 FSKQIDFKNL
-191 KSVTNKDFHHAP
+191 KSITHKDFHRAP
-203 KNSFIEKIALFY
+203 KDFFEKIALFY
-215 YRADLMSDEESKE
+215 YRADLMNDEESKE

-242 YVILDEAHKGNKT
+242 YVILDEAHKGNKS

-283 DLITAVYNL
+283 DLITSVYNL

-309 KKNNLNAFKEL
+309 KKNNLNAFKDS

-343 RHQTEGYFYD
+343 RYKIEGYFHD
-353 PLMLVFTHSVNVK
+353 PLMLVFTHSVNVE

-386 SDFLKAKDD
+386 NDFLKAKED
-395 LLEELKNPE
+395 LLDEIKDPE
-404 FLFSDDKDKGY
+404 FLFSDDKDKDY
-415 KVNVFKESLKSM
+415 KVKVFKESLKSM

-436 FYASNGHIEVIINP
+436 FYASSGHIEVIINP

-463 DKVFCLIRIG
+463 DKAFCLIKIG

-505 KSSINILVGSRTFD
+505 RNSINILVGSRTFE

-561 RQRLAYLDIDEAIKK
+561 RQRLAYLDIDEAIKEN
-576 DLKPNAAMLETLFV
+576 LKPNAAMLETLFV

-595 ASLEAILKIQK
+595 ASLEAILNIQK
-606 ESENKGENRG
+606 ESENRGENRG

-634 PCYRKEQTNALKI
+634 PCYRKEPTSILKI
-647 SPSASFKMSEKNFK
+647 SPNASFKMSEKNFK
-661 DLKEYFHLMSEKHF
+661 DLKEYFNLMSEKHF

-688 LLKEMI
+688 QLKDMI
-694 QTAHFKKVPTW
+694 QKV
-705 HYKDL
+705 
-710 DHMISEIKGKKGYTL
+710 
-725 LKDLIQTAHFKKVST
+725 HFKKVST
-740 WHYKDLDHMISEIK
+740 WHYKDLDYMIAEIK

-762 VPKDEFNALDSEKIV
+762 VPKDEFNAIDNEKIV
-777 HFKRIKVRADK
+777 HFKRIKVKADK
-788 KEELI
+788 QEALI
-793 QTIQEVK
+793 KTIQEVK
-800 EYAPLDKETLRIK
+800 EHAPLDKERIK

-822 DTEKHKQDKTFKV
+822 DTEKHRQDKTFKV
-835 DEAELLKLKEHYYT
+835 GDAELLKLKEHYYT
-849 PLIKAKNCDWLKH
+849 PLIKAKDCDWLKH
-862 VVKVESESD
+862 VVKVKSEID
-871 FLEELLKIVETL
+871 FLQELQDQETTKTL
-883 QENYDFWAFSK
+883 QANYDFWAFSK

-904 PYFNNAAER
+904 PYINDAAER
-913 KFFPDFIFW
+913 RFFPDFIFW
-922 LQKGGTQIICF
+922 LQKGDTQIICF
-933 IDPKGSKHTDYEHKA
+933 IDPKGITYADYEHKA
-948 DAYQLFKDKI
+948 DAYKLFKDKI
-958 FNPKNDPNL
+958 FNPKNNPHF
-967 KIKVVLKFYGDKDDV
+967 KIKVVLKFYGDKDRV
-982 GERYRDDWIKEGELK
+982 GDNYRDYWIQKGKLN
-997 DFFLKQLA
+997 DFFLTLRD

>member
-1 MAKKKDVTT
+1 MAKKKDLTT

-17 QKLAEDELNINEINK
+17 QKLAEDELNTNEINE
-32 PLEMLDFKS
+32 PLERLDFKS
-41 FDNNKDLLD
+41 FDSNKELLD

-75 EFYAFY
+75 EFYVFY
-81 QKHYSFAHCDFAKKK
+81 QKHYSFANCDFANKK

-102 SHFKVENHCVS
+102 SHFKVENQRVS

-161 NEHLIKQFEK
+161 NENLIKQFEK
-171 EIEKYNRNKD
+171 EIEKYNRGKD
-181 YFKQIDFKNL
+181 FSKQIDFKNL
-191 KSVTNKDFHHAP
+191 KSITHKDFHRAP
-203 KNSFIEKIALFY
+203 KDSIINQITLFY

-228 NLLNYKDYWDNGEN
+228 NRLNYKDYWDNGEN
-242 YVILDEAHKGNKT
+242 YVILDEAHKGDKS

-343 RHQTEGYFYD
+343 RYKTEGYFHD
-353 PLMLVFTHSVNVK
+353 PLMLVFTHSVNVE

-386 SDFLKAKDD
+386 NDFLKAKED
-395 LLEELKNPE
+395 LLEELKDPE
-404 FLFSDDKDKGY
+404 FLFSDGKDKDY
-415 KVNVFKESLKSM
+415 KVNVFKEGLKSM

-463 DKVFCLIRIG
+463 DKVFCLIKIG

-505 KSSINILVGSRTFD
+505 RSSINILVGSRTFE

-561 RQRLAYLDIDEAIKK
+561 RQRLAYLDIDGAIKK

-606 ESENKGENRG
+606 ESENRGESRD

-625 TPIKHALFV
+625 TPIKHTLFV
-634 PCYRKEQTNALKI
+634 PCYRKEPTSILELPEN
-647 SPSASFKMSEKNFK
+647 ASFKMSGENFK
-661 DLKEYFHLMSEKHF
+661 DLKEYFNLMSEKHF
-675 ILKHEIYDPKDYT
+675 ILKHEIYDPKDYAT
-688 LLKEMI
+688 LKGMI
-694 QTAHFKKVPTW
+694 QKARV
-705 HYKDL
+705 
-710 DHMISEIKGKKGYTL
+710 
-725 LKDLIQTAHFKKVST
+725 KKVST
-740 WHYKDLDHMISEIK
+740 WHYKDLDYMISEIK

-762 VPKDEFNALDSEKIV
+762 VPKDEFNALDNEKIV
-777 HFKRIKVRADK
+777 HFKRIKVKADK
-788 KEELI
+788 QEELI
-793 QTIQEVK
+793 KTIQEVK
-800 EYAPLDKETLRIK
+800 EHAPLDK
-813 IAQGEIDPY
+813 
-822 DTEKHKQDKTFKV
+822 EKHKQDKTFEV
-835 DEAELLKLKEHYYT
+835 GDAELLKLKEHYYT
-849 PLIKAKNCDWLKH
+849 PLIKAKDCDWLKH
-862 VVKVESESD
+862 VVKVKSEID
-871 FLEELLKIVETL
+871 FLQELQDQETTKTL

-904 PYFNNAAER
+904 PYINNVAER
-913 KFFPDFIFW
+913 RFFPDFIFW
-922 LQKGGTQIICF
+922 LQKGDTQIICF
-933 IDPKGSKHTDYEHKA
+933 IDPKGTKIAEYQHKA
-948 DAYQLFKDKI
+948 DAYKHLFKDKI
-958 FNPKNDPNL
+958 FSSKNNPHF
-967 KIKVVLKFYGDKDDV
+967 KIKVVLKFYGDKDGVAD
-982 GERYRDDWIKEGELK
+982 GYRDYWIKKGKLN
-997 DFFLKQLA
+997 DFFLTLKD

>member
-1 MAKKKDVTT
+1 MAKKKDLTSY
-10 DNEIFVA
+10 NEIFIA
-17 QKLAEDELNINEINK
+17 QKLAEDELNTNEINE
-32 PLEMLDFKS
+32 PLERLDFKS
-41 FDNNKDLLD
+41 FDSNKELLD

-81 QKHYSFAHCDFAKKK
+81 QEHYSFANCDFTNKK

-102 SHFKVENHCVS
+102 AYFKVENQRVS

-143 VAIRMGLI
+143 VAMGMGLI

-161 NEHLIKQFEK
+161 NENLIKQFEK
-171 EIEKYNRNKD
+171 EIEKYNRGKD
-181 YFKQIDFKNL
+181 FSKQIDFKNL
-191 KSVTNKDFHHAP
+191 KKITHKDFHCAP
-203 KNSFIEKIALFY
+203 KDSFIKQIALFY
-215 YRADLMSDEESKE
+215 YRADLMNDEESKE

-242 YVILDEAHKGNKT
+242 YVILDEAHKGNKS

-283 DLITAVYNL
+283 DLITSVYNL

-309 KKNNLNAFKEL
+309 KKNNLNAFKDL

-343 RHQTEGYFYD
+343 RYKIEGYFHD
-353 PLMLVFTHSVNVK
+353 PLMLVFTHSVNVE

-386 SDFLKAKDD
+386 NDFLKAKED
-395 LLEELKNPE
+395 LLEELKDPE
-404 FLFSDDKDKGY
+404 FLFSANKDKDY
-415 KVNVFKESLKSM
+415 KVKVFKEGLKSM

-463 DKVFCLIRIG
+463 DKVFCLIKIG

-505 KSSINILVGSRTFD
+505 RSSINILVGSRTFE

-561 RQRLAYLDIDEAIKK
+561 RQRLAYLDIDETIKEN
-576 DLKPNAAMLETLFV
+576 LKPNAAMLETLFV

-606 ESENKGENRG
+606 ESENRGENRG

-634 PCYRKEQTNALKI
+634 PCYRKEPTNILEL
-647 SPSASFKMSEKNFK
+647 PENASFKMSEKNFK
-661 DLKEYFHLMSEKHF
+661 DLKEYFNLMSEKHF
-675 ILKHEIYDPKDYT
+675 ILKHEIYDPKDYAT
-688 LLKEMI
+688 LKDMI
-694 QTAHFKKVPTW
+694 QK
-705 HYKDL
+705 
-710 DHMISEIKGKKGYTL
+710 
-725 LKDLIQTAHFKKVST
+725 AHFKKVST
-740 WHYKDLDHMISEIK
+740 WHYKDLDYMISEIK

-762 VPKDEFNALDSEKIV
+762 VPKDEFNALDNEKIV
-777 HFKRIKVRADK
+777 HFKRIKVKADK
-788 KEELI
+788 QEELI
-793 QTIQEVK
+793 KTIQKVK
-800 EYAPLDKETLRIK
+800 EYAPLDKERIK

-822 DTEKHKQDKTFKV
+822 DAEKHKQDKTFEV
-835 DEAELLKLKEHYYT
+835 DGAELLKLKEHYYT
-849 PLIKAKNCDWLKH
+849 PLIKAKDCDWLKH
-862 VVKVESESD
+862 VVKVKSEID
-871 FLEELLKIVETL
+871 FLQEMQDQETTKTL
-883 QENYDFWAFSK
+883 QANYDFWAFSK

-904 PYFNNAAER
+904 PYINNVAER
-913 KFFPDFIFW
+913 RFFPDLIFW
-922 LQKGGTQIICF
+922 LQKGDTQIICF
-933 IDPKGSKHTDYEHKA
+933 IDPKGITYADYEHKA
-948 DAYQLFKDKI
+948 DAYKLFKDKI
-958 FNPKNDPNL
+958 FNPKNDPNF
-967 KIKVVLKFYGDKDDV
+967 KIKVVLKFYGDKDRV
-982 GERYRDDWIKEGELK
+982 GDNYRDYWIQKGKLN
-997 DFFLKQLA
+997 DFFLTLKD

>member
-1 MAKKKDVTT
+1 MAKKKDLTT

-17 QKLAEDELNINEINK
+17 QKLAEDELNANEINE

-41 FDNNKDLLD
+41 FDSNKELLD

-81 QKHYSFAHCDFAKKK
+81 QKHYSFANCDFAKKK

-102 SHFKVENHCVS
+102 SHFKVENQRVS

-161 NEHLIKQFEK
+161 NENLIKQFEK

-181 YFKQIDFKNL
+181 YSKQIDFKNL
-191 KSVTNKDFHHAP
+191 KSVTHKDFYRAP
-203 KNSFIEKIALFY
+203 KGSFIEKITLFY
-215 YRADLMSDEESKE
+215 YRADLMNDEESKE

-242 YVILDEAHKGNKT
+242 YVILDEAHKGNKS

-343 RHQTEGYFYD
+343 RYQTEGYFYD

-375 TLARVIENDDG
+375 TLVRVIENNDE
-386 SDFLKAKDD
+386 SDFKKAKDD

-404 FLFSDDKDKGY
+404 FLFSDDKDKDY
-415 KVNVFKESLKSM
+415 KVKVFKESLKSM

-436 FYASNGHIEVIINP
+436 FYANNGHIEVIINP

-463 DKVFCLIRIG
+463 DKVFCLIKIG

-505 KSSINILVGSRTFD
+505 KSSINILVGSRTFE

-561 RQRLAYLDIDEAIKK
+561 RQRLAYLDIDETIKK
-576 DLKPNAAMLETLFV
+576 DLKPHAAMLETLFV

-595 ASLEAILKIQK
+595 ASLEAILKFQK

-625 TPIKHALFV
+625 MCIKHALFV

-647 SPSASFKMSEKNFK
+647 SPSGSFKMSEKNFK

-675 ILKHEIYDPKDYT
+675 ILKHEIYDPKDYA

-694 QTAHFKKVPTW
+694 QTV
-705 HYKDL
+705 
-710 DHMISEIKGKKGYTL
+710 
-725 LKDLIQTAHFKKVST
+725 HFKKVST
-740 WHYKDLDHMISEIK
+740 WHYKDLDYMISEIK

-777 HFKRIKVRADK
+777 HFKRVKVRADK
-788 KEELI
+788 KEELVKK
-793 QTIQEVK
+793 IQEVK
-800 EYAPLDKETLRIK
+800 EYVPLDKERIK
-813 IAQGEIDPY
+813 IAQGEIDI
-822 DTEKHKQDKTFKV
+822 DNIDKHKQDKTFKV

-862 VVKVESESD
+862 VVQVESEID
-871 FLEELLKIVETL
+871 FLKELQKTETIITL

-904 PYFNNAAER
+904 PYFNGATER

-922 LQKGGTQIICF
+922 LQKGGTQFICF

-958 FNPKNDPNL
+958 FNPKDDPHF
-967 KIKVVLKFYGDKDDV
+967 KIKVVLKFYGNKDDV
-982 GERYRDDWIKEGELK
+982 GERYRDLWIEKGKLEYFFLDLK
-997 DFFLKQLA
+997 D

>member
-1 MAKKKDVTT
+1 MAKKKDLTSY
-10 DNEIFVA
+10 NEIFVA
-17 QKLAEDELNINEINK
+17 QKLAEDELNTNEINE
-32 PLEMLDFKS
+32 PLERLDFKS
-41 FDNNKDLLD
+41 FDSNKELLD

-81 QKHYSFAHCDFAKKK
+81 QEHYSFANCDFTHKK

-151 PKKNIMFFSA
+151 HKKNIMFFSA
-161 NEHLIKQFEK
+161 NENLIKQFEK
-171 EIEKYNRNKD
+171 EIEKYNRGKD
-181 YFKQIDFKNL
+181 FSKQIDFKNL
-191 KSVTNKDFHHAP
+191 KEVTHKDFHRAP
-203 KNSFIEKIALFY
+203 KDSVINQITLFY
-215 YRADLMSDEESKE
+215 YRADLMNDEESKE

-242 YVILDEAHKGNKT
+242 YVILDEAHKGNKS

-283 DLITAVYNL
+283 DLITSVYNL

-309 KKNNLNAFKEL
+309 KKNNLNAFKDL

-343 RHQTEGYFYD
+343 RYKTEGYFHD
-353 PLMLVFTHSVNVK
+353 PLMLVFTHSVNVE

-375 TLARVIENDDG
+375 TLARVIENDNG
-386 SDFLKAKDD
+386 NDFLKAKED
-395 LLEELKNPE
+395 LLEEIKNPE
-404 FLFSDDKDKGY
+404 FLFSANKDKDY
-415 KVNVFKESLKSM
+415 KVKVFKEGLKSM

-436 FYASNGHIEVIINP
+436 FYANSGHIEVIINP

-463 DKVFCLIRIG
+463 DKVFCLIKIG

-505 KSSINILVGSRTFD
+505 RSSINILVGSRTFE

-561 RQRLAYLDIDEAIKK
+561 RQRLAYLDIDEAIKEN
-576 DLKPNAAMLETLFV
+576 LKPNAAMLEMLFV

-595 ASLEAILKIQK
+595 ASLEAILTIQK
-606 ESENKGENRG
+606 ESENRGENRG
-616 SWREIKLEK
+616 SWREITLEK
-625 TPIKHALFV
+625 TPIKHDLFA
-634 PCYRKEQTNALKI
+634 PCYRKEPTIILEL
-647 SPSASFKMSEKNFK
+647 PESASFKMSEKNFK
-661 DLKEYFHLMSEKHF
+661 DLKEYFNLMSEKHF
-675 ILKHEIYDPKDYT
+675 ILKHEIYDPKDYAT
-688 LLKEMI
+688 LKDMI
-694 QTAHFKKVPTW
+694 QKAHFN
-705 HYKDL
+705 
-710 DHMISEIKGKKGYTL
+710 
-725 LKDLIQTAHFKKVST
+725 KVST
-740 WHYKDLDHMISEIK
+740 WHYKDLDYMISEIK

-762 VPKDEFNALDSEKIV
+762 VPKDEFNALDNEKIV
-777 HFKRIKVRADK
+777 HFKRIKVKADK
-788 KEELI
+788 EEELVK
-793 QTIQEVK
+793 TIQEVK
-800 EYAPLDKETLRIK
+800 EHAPLDKERIK

-822 DTEKHKQDKTFKV
+822 DTEKHKQNKIFEV
-835 DEAELLKLKEHYYT
+835 DGAELLKLKEHYYT
-849 PLIKAKNCDWLKH
+849 PLIKAKDCDWLKH
-862 VVKVESESD
+862 VVKVKSEID
-871 FLEELLKIVETL
+871 FLQELQDQETTKTL

-904 PYFNNAAER
+904 PYINNVAER
-913 KFFPDFIFW
+913 CFFPDFIFW
-922 LQKGGTQIICF
+922 LQKGDTQIICF
-933 IDPKGSKHTDYEHKA
+933 IDPKGTIISDYEHKA
-948 DAYQLFKDKI
+948 DAYKLFKNKI
-958 FNPKNDPNL
+958 FNPKNDPHF
-967 KIKVVLKFYGDKDDV
+967 KIKVVLKFYGDKDRV
-982 GERYRDDWIKEGELK
+982 GDNYRDYWIQKGKLN
-997 DFFLKQLA
+997 DFFLTLKD

>member
-1 MAKKKDVTT
+1 MAKKKDLTSY
-10 DNEIFVA
+10 NEIFVA
-17 QKLAEDELNINEINK
+17 QKLAEEELNTNEINE
-32 PLEMLDFKS
+32 PLERLDFKS
-41 FDNNKDLLD
+41 FDGNKELLD

-58 AFRMLVAYF
+58 AFRMLAAYF

-81 QKHYSFAHCDFAKKK
+81 QKHYSFAHCDFTHKK

-102 SHFKVENHCVS
+102 AYFKVENHCVS

-143 VAIRMGLI
+143 VAMGMGLI
-151 PKKNIMFFSA
+151 LKKNIMFFSA
-161 NEHLIKQFEK
+161 NENLIKQFEK
-171 EIEKYNRNKD
+171 EIEKYNRGKD
-181 YFKQIDFKNL
+181 FSKQIDFKNL
-191 KSVTNKDFHHAP
+191 KSITYKDFHRAP
-203 KNSFIEKIALFY
+203 KGFFEKIALFY

-242 YVILDEAHKGNKT
+242 YVILDEAHKGNKS

-283 DLITAVYNL
+283 DLITSVYNL

-309 KKNNLNAFKEL
+309 KKNNLSAFKDL

-343 RHQTEGYFYD
+343 RYKTEGYFHD
-353 PLMLVFTHSVNVK
+353 PLMLVFTHSVNVE

-375 TLARVIENDDG
+375 TLAHVIENDDG
-386 SDFLKAKDD
+386 NDFLKAKED
-395 LLEELKNPE
+395 LLEELKDPK
-404 FLFSDDKDKGY
+404 FLFSANKDRDY
-415 KVNVFKESLKSM
+415 KVEVFKEGLKSM

-436 FYASNGHIEVIINP
+436 FYANSGHIEVIINP

-505 KSSINILVGSRTFD
+505 KSSINILVGSRTFE

-606 ESENKGENRG
+606 ESENRGENRG

-625 TPIKHALFV
+625 TLIKHDLFV
-634 PCYRKEQTNALKI
+634 PCYRKEPTSILELSEN
-647 SPSASFKMSEKNFK
+647 ASFKMSEKNFK
-661 DLKEYFHLMSEKHF
+661 DLKEYFNLMSEKHF
-675 ILKHEIYDPKDYT
+675 ILKHEIYDPKDYAT
-688 LLKEMI
+688 LKEMI
-694 QTAHFKKVPTW
+694 QKV
-705 HYKDL
+705 
-710 DHMISEIKGKKGYTL
+710 
-725 LKDLIQTAHFKKVST
+725 HFKKVST
-740 WHYKDLDHMISEIK
+740 WHYKDLDYMIAEIK

-777 HFKRIKVRADK
+777 HFKRIKVKADK
-788 KEELI
+788 KEELVKK
-793 QTIQEVK
+793 IQEVK
-800 EYAPLDKETLRIK
+800 EHAPLDKETLRIE

-822 DTEKHKQDKTFKV
+822 DTEKHKQDKTFEV
-835 DEAELLKLKEHYYT
+835 DGAELLKLKEHYYT

-862 VVKVESESD
+862 VVKVESEID
-871 FLEELLKIVETL
+871 FLQELQDQETTKTL

-904 PYFNNAAER
+904 PYINDATER
-913 KFFPDFIFW
+913 RFFPDFIFW
-922 LQKGGTQIICF
+922 LQKGDTQIICF
-933 IDPKGSKHTDYEHKA
+933 IDPKGITYADYEHKA
-948 DAYQLFKDKI
+948 DAYKLFKNKI
-958 FNPKNDPNL
+958 FNPKNDPHFT
-967 KIKVVLKFYGDKDDV
+967 IKVVLKFYGDKDRV
-982 GERYRDDWIKEGELK
+982 GDNYRDYWIQKGKLN
-997 DFFLKQLA
+997 DFFLTLKD

>member
-1 MAKKKDVTT
+1 MAKKKDLTSY
-10 DNEIFVA
+10 NEIFVA
-17 QKLAEDELNINEINK
+17 QKLAEEELNTNEINE
-32 PLEMLDFKS
+32 PLERLDFKS
-41 FDNNKDLLD
+41 FDSNKELLD

-58 AFRMLVAYF
+58 AFRMLAAYF
-67 RDFKENKK
+67 GDFKENKK

-81 QKHYSFAHCDFAKKK
+81 QKHYSFAHCDFTNKK

-102 SHFKVENHCVS
+102 AYFKVENHCVS

-143 VAIRMGLI
+143 VAMGMGLI

-161 NEHLIKQFEK
+161 NENLIKQFEK
-171 EIEKYNRNKD
+171 EIEKYNRGKD
-181 YFKQIDFKNL
+181 FSKQIDFKNL
-191 KSVTNKDFHHAP
+191 KKVTHKDFHRAP
-203 KNSFIEKIALFY
+203 KGFFEKIVLFY

-242 YVILDEAHKGNKT
+242 YVILDEAHKGNKS

-283 DLITAVYNL
+283 DLITSVYNL

-309 KKNNLNAFKEL
+309 KKNNLNAFKDS

-343 RHQTEGYFYD
+343 RYKTEGYFHD
-353 PLMLVFTHSVNVK
+353 PLTLVFTHSVNVE

-386 SDFLKAKDD
+386 NDFLKAKED
-395 LLEELKNPE
+395 LLEELKDPK
-404 FLFSDDKDKGY
+404 FLFSDDKDKDY
-415 KVNVFKESLKSM
+415 KVKDKDYKVKVFKEGLESM

-436 FYASNGHIEVIINP
+436 FYANSGHIEVIINP

-505 KSSINILVGSRTFD
+505 RSSINILVGSRTFE

-547 SFGRGVRIESVKNQ
+547 SFGRGVRIESLKNQ
-561 RQRLAYLDIDEAIKK
+561 RQRLAYLDIDEAIKEN
-576 DLKPNAAMLETLFV
+576 LKPNAAMLETLFV

-606 ESENKGENRG
+606 ESENRGEDRG
-616 SWREIKLEK
+616 SWREIKLEE
-625 TPIKHALFV
+625 TLIEHDLFV
-634 PCYRKEQTNALKI
+634 PCYRKEPTSILKL
-647 SPSASFKMSEKNFK
+647 SENASFKMSEKNFK
-661 DLKEYFHLMSEKHF
+661 DLKEYFNLMSEKHF
-675 ILKHEIYDPKDYT
+675 ILKHEIYDPKDYAT
-688 LLKEMI
+688 LKDMI
-694 QTAHFKKVPTW
+694 QK
-705 HYKDL
+705 
-710 DHMISEIKGKKGYTL
+710 
-725 LKDLIQTAHFKKVST
+725 AHFKKVST
-740 WHYKDLDHMISEIK
+740 WHYKDLDYMISEIK

-777 HFKRIKVRADK
+777 HFKRIKVKADK
-788 KEELI
+788 QEALI
-793 QTIQEVK
+793 KTIQEVK
-800 EYAPLDKETLRIK
+800 EHAPLDKETLIKK

-822 DTEKHKQDKTFKV
+822 DTEKHKQDKIFKV
-835 DEAELLKLKEHYYT
+835 DGAELLKLKEHYYT
-849 PLIKAKNCDWLKH
+849 PLIKAKDCDWLKH
-862 VVKVESESD
+862 VVKVKSEID
-871 FLEELLKIVETL
+871 FLQELQDQETTKTL

-904 PYFNNAAER
+904 PYIDGAAER
-913 KFFPDFIFW
+913 RFFPDFIFW
-922 LQKGGTQIICF
+922 LQKGDTQIICF
-933 IDPKGSKHTDYEHKA
+933 IDPKGIKISVYQHKA
-948 DAYQLFKDKI
+948 DAYKLFKDKV
-958 FNPKNDPNL
+958 FHPKNNPHF

-982 GERYRDDWIKEGELK
+982 GDGYRDYWIQKGKLN
-997 DFFLKQLA
+997 DFFLTLKD